1 MLKEYLESIKD
12 LTPESNELTH
22 RTFLQI
28 LLISLKDDFNTEFK
42 IEHEPKK
49 DKQGGQPDFRVSY
62 QGLNIGYI
70 ENKRV
75 GTDLIQ
81 LLKSDQILKYL
92 ELNPNLMLTDYL
104 NFVWVGKDEN
114 NAPLIK
120 KEISVSSLD
129 ELSKPLKPNPQ
140 TECDLVELFKSFFN
154 YEAAPITNAK
164 DFATHLSAPT
174 KYLKDAL
181 IQYQEKAQVSSIF
194 NNFKEYLYEELSFE
208 DFSDALAQTL
218 TYSLFLAKLNHPF
231 EKINLDN
238 VRSSIPENFAVIR
251 EMADFLKKL
260 DAIKEIQWLL
270 DEILS
275 LINHVNM
282 DSIIKDLNDDKD
294 PYLHFY
300 ETFLSAY
307 DPKLREKKGVYYTP
321 DSVVKFIINALDSLL
336 KTHFKDA
343 PLGLKSALDNE
354 NIKLLDFAT
363 GTGTFLL
370 EAFRKALETRKTSD
384 GGTSTKEDKYQNLL
398 KQFYGFEYLIAPY
411 AIAHLNLSQA
421 FKEEFKK
428 PLKENDALQ
437 IILTNTLIQPS
448 EIAADR
454 GLQPIFEKELKSAQE
469 IKKDEKILIITGN
482 PPYSGASSNEGLF
495 EWEVRATYGIEPE
508 FQTIEIERNVKLT
521 DKIKKL
527 LKNIQT
533 QNEGDKS
540 VKNTNKDALK
550 NLKKL
555 HSKYKLQKEKNPKWL
570 LDDYVKFMRFA
581 QNKIESLGHGLFGF
595 ISNNAFL
602 DNPTFR
608 GLRRSLLECYDELYI
623 LNLHGNA
630 RKKEE
635 TPQGA
640 KDENVF
646 NIMQGVSINLFV
658 KKAQATKQKILQKI
672 YYYDVYGERAEKYDF
687 LAQNDLNSIEWLE
700 LAPREPFYL
709 LIPQKTSLLDEYE
722 QGFSVQDM
730 FQVGSTGI
738 CSQRDHVVFHKD
750 KESLLKLLKD
760 FSTLEPSELRR
771 IYNIKKDGRDWRL
784 EYAIKDVK
792 ANANNLEE
800 YIVSCQYRPF
810 DFYYTYYT
818 GKSKSFIAYPRG
830 EVFKHMLPPP
840 TNPKT
845 PNQTCKN
852 VALNIARQSK
862 MHGEWRYVM
871 AHKEL
876 VDINLIASA
885 GSMGV
890 GYNYPICQFN
900 NPNYTE
906 NFTPEFRSFIDKHY
920 NHSFEPLEV
929 LGYIYALLYSPN
941 YRKRYEEFLK
951 ADYPKILFTNNKDL
965 FRVLSLLGIE
975 LIGLHV
981 LNQESLNHSF
991 EKLKDATIGGSYY
1004 KEAHERNP
1012 IIKKPS
1018 YNEPEQRLYI
1028 NHSAYFRGVSEEI
1041 YNYMIGGY
1049 GVLDKYLKSHKNE
1062 SCNFDHVSNIIKVIA
1077 RTIEI
1082 QKTLGFLTSDLPHLK
1097 GNDSQALM
1105 QEILQN
1111 PPPPPHLIPIS
1122 PLSYRA
1128 KPKPSEILTLMP
1140 HSSAKKQAITISIA
1154 EAEVQPSLYSVLP
1167 NLALICDRGSKVSPI
1182 SNVFVTN
1189 MLCDLHV
1196 NGSGSYAFLL
1206 YRLE

>member
-12 LTPESNELTH
+12 LTTENNELTH
-22 RTFLQI
+22 RSSLEN
-28 LLISLKDDFNTEFK
+28 LLNRLKDNFNKEFK

-49 DKQGGQPDFRVSY
+49 DQGSQPDFRVSF

-75 GTDLIQ
+75 GVNLRQ
-81 LLKSDQILKYL
+81 YLKNDQKNGQIRKYL

-104 NFVWVGKDEN
+104 NFMWVGKDEN
-114 NAPLIK
+114 NTPLIK
-120 KEISVSSLD
+120 KEISIASLD
-129 ELSKPLKPNPQ
+129 ELSKPLKPKPQ
-140 TECDLVELFKSFFN
+140 TECDLIELFKSFFN
-154 YEAAPITNAK
+154 HEAAPIANAK
-164 DFATHLSAPT
+164 DFATHLSPRT
-174 KYLKDAL
+174 RYLKDAL
-181 IQYQEKAQVSSIF
+181 IKYQEKTQVSSIF

-231 EKINLDN
+231 EKIDLDN
-238 VRSSIPENFAVIR
+238 VRSSIPKNFAVIR

-260 DAIKEIQWLL
+260 DEIKEIQWLL
-270 DEILS
+270 NEILNS
-275 LINHVNM
+275 INHVDM
-282 DSIIKDLNDDKD
+282 VSILKDLNDDKD

-307 DPKLREKKGVYYTP
+307 DPKLRESKGVYYTP
-321 DSVVKFIINALDSLL
+321 DSVVEFIINALDSLL
-336 KTHFKDA
+336 KTRFKDA

-448 EIAADR
+448 EIVAYR

-469 IKKDEKILIITGN
+469 IKKNENILIITGN

-495 EWEVRATYGIEPE
+495 EWEVKATYGIEPE

-521 DKIKKL
+521 DKIKKFL
-527 LKNIQT
+527 NNIQK
-533 QNEGDKS
+533 QKESGS
-540 VKNTNKDALK
+540 KNALK
-550 NLKKL
+550 ELKKL
-555 HSKYKLQKEKNPKWL
+555 YSKYKLQNEKNPKWL

-623 LNLHGNA
+623 LNLHGGV
-630 RKKEE
+630 RKKEK

-658 KKAQATKQKILQKI
+658 KNPQITKQKIH
-672 YYYDVYGERAEKYDF
+672 YYDVYGEKAEKYAF
-687 LAQNDLNSIEWLE
+687 LAQHDLNSIEWLE
-700 LAPREPFYL
+700 IAPREPFYL
-709 LIPQKTSLLDEYE
+709 LIPQETSLLDEYE

-771 IYNIKKDGRDWRL
+771 KYNIKKDGRDWRL

-840 TNPKT
+840 P
-845 PNQTCKN
+845 PN
-852 VALNIARQSK
+852 
-862 MHGEWRYVM
+862 
-871 AHKEL
+871 
-876 VDINLIASA
+876 
-885 GSMGV
+885 
-890 GYNYPICQFN
+890 
-900 NPNYTE
+900 
-906 NFTPEFRSFIDKHY
+906 
-920 NHSFEPLEV
+920 
-929 LGYIYALLYSPN
+929 
-941 YRKRYEEFLK
+941 
-951 ADYPKILFTNNKDL
+951 
-965 FRVLSLLGIE
+965 
-975 LIGLHV
+975 
-981 LNQESLNHSF
+981 
-991 EKLKDATIGGSYY
+991 
-1004 KEAHERNP
+1004 
-1012 IIKKPS
+1012 KP
-1018 YNEPEQRLYI
+1018 
-1028 NHSAYFRGVSEEI
+1028 
-1041 YNYMIGGY
+1041 
-1049 GVLDKYLKSHKNE
+1049 
-1062 SCNFDHVSNIIKVIA
+1062 
-1077 RTIEI
+1077 
-1082 QKTLGFLTSDLPHLK
+1082 
-1097 GNDSQALM
+1097 
-1105 QEILQN
+1105 
-1111 PPPPPHLIPIS
+1111 
-1122 PLSYRA
+1122 
-1128 KPKPSEILTLMP
+1128 
-1140 HSSAKKQAITISIA
+1140 
-1154 EAEVQPSLYSVLP
+1154 
-1167 NLALICDRGSKVSPI
+1167 
-1182 SNVFVTN
+1182 
-1189 MLCDLHV
+1189 
-1196 NGSGSYAFLL
+1196 
-1206 YRLE
+1206 

>member
-12 LTPESNELTH
+12 LTPEKNELTH
-22 RTFLQI
+22 RPSLYN
-28 LLISLKDDFNTEFK
+28 LLNRLKDHFNKEFK

-49 DKQGGQPDFRVSY
+49 EQGSQPDFRVSF

-75 GTDLIQ
+75 GENLSQ
-81 LLKSDQILKYL
+81 LLKKDQIRKYL
-92 ELNPNLMLTDYL
+92 ELNPNLMLTNYL
-104 NFVWVGKDEN
+104 NFMWVGKDEN
-114 NAPLIK
+114 NAPLVK

-129 ELSKPLKPNPQ
+129 ELSKPLKPKPQ
-140 TECDLVELFKSFFN
+140 TERDLIELFKSFFN
-154 YEAAPITNAK
+154 HEAAPITNAK
-164 DFATHLSAPT
+164 DFATHLSLHT
-174 KYLKDAL
+174 RYLKDAL
-181 IQYQEKAQVSSIF
+181 IKYQEKTQVSSIF

-238 VRSSIPENFAVIR
+238 VRSSIPKNFAVIR

-260 DAIKEIQWLL
+260 DEIKEIQWLL
-270 DEILS
+270 NEILS
-275 LINHVNM
+275 SINHVDM

-307 DPKLREKKGVYYTP
+307 DPKLRESKGVYYTP

-370 EAFRKALETRKTSD
+370 EVFRKALEMKKTSD
-384 GGTSTKEDKYQNLL
+384 GGISTKEDKYQNLL

-428 PLKENDALQ
+428 PLKENDALK

-448 EIAADR
+448 EITAYR
-454 GLQPIFEKELKSAQE
+454 GLNPIFETELINAQE
-469 IKKDEKILIITGN
+469 IKKDENILIITGN

-495 EWEVRATYGIEPE
+495 EWEVKATYGIEPK
-508 FQTIEIERNVKLT
+508 FQTIEIEKKVKLA
-521 DKIKKL
+521 DKIKTL

-533 QNEGDKS
+533 QKQSGS
-540 VKNTNKDALK
+540 KNALK
-550 NLKKL
+550 ELKNL
-555 HSKYKLQKEKNPKWL
+555 HSKYKLQNEKNPKWI

-608 GLRRSLLECYDELYI
+608 GLRHSLLECYDELYI

-630 RKKEE
+630 RKKEK

-640 KDENVF
+640 DDENVF
-646 NIMQGVSINLFV
+646 NIKQGVSINLFV
-658 KKAQATKQKILQKI
+658 KKAQTTKQKIH
-672 YYYDVYGERAEKYDF
+672 YYDVYGERAEKYAF

-700 LAPREPFYL
+700 LTPREPFYL
-709 LIPQKTSLLDEYE
+709 LLPLKTRLLDEYE
-722 QGFSVQDM
+722 QGFSVQKM
-730 FQVGSTGI
+730 FQISSVGIVTG
-738 CSQRDHVVFHKD
+738 RDRIFIANNT
-750 KESLLKLLKD
+750 ESLKEQVLKYCNE
-760 FSTLEPSELRR
+760 F
-771 IYNIKKDGRDWRL
+771 NGQC
-784 EYAIKDVK
+784 IKD
-792 ANANNLEE
+792 
-800 YIVSCQYRPF
+800 IHYRPF
-810 DFYYTYYT
+810 DIRKVYYDTKKLERARENT
-818 GKSKSFIAYPRG
+818 
-830 EVFKHMLPPP
+830 FKHMLPPPPP

-845 PNQTCKN
+845 PNQTRKN
-852 VALNIARQSK
+852 VALITSRRFCQSQK
-862 MHGEWRYVM
+862 
-871 AHKEL
+871 
-876 VDINLIASA
+876 S
-885 GSMGV
+885 GV
-890 GYNYPICQFN
+890 GFVSNKISDLRTWTCPGMEGGDYVNPLYH

-920 NHSFEPLEV
+920 NHSFEPLEI
-929 LGYIYALLYSPN
+929 LGYVYALLYSPN
-941 YRKRYEEFLK
+941 YRKRYEDFLK
-951 ADYPKILFTNNKDL
+951 ADYPKILFTKNKDL
-965 FRVLSLLGIE
+965 FRALSLLGIE

-981 LNQESLNHSF
+981 LNQESLNYSF
-991 EKLKDATIGGSYY
+991 EKLKDATIGESCYI
-1004 KEAHERNP
+1004 EAHERNP

-1018 YNEPEQRLYI
+1018 HNEPEQRLYI
-1028 NHSAYFRGVSEEI
+1028 NHSAYFRGVSQEI
-1041 YNYMIGGY
+1041 YDYRIGGY
-1049 GVLDKYLKSHKNE
+1049 CVLDKYLKSHKNE
-1062 SCNFDHVSNIIKVIA
+1062 PCDFDHVTHIIKVIA

-1097 GNDSQALM
+1097 GNDSKALM

-1111 PPPPPHLIPIS
+1111 PPPPHLIPIS

-1128 KPKPSEILTLMP
+1128 KPKPSETLTLMP
-1140 HSSAKKQAITISIA
+1140 HSSAKKQAISTSLT
-1154 EAEVQPSLYSVLP
+1154 EVGEQLSLYSVSP

-1182 SNVFVTN
+1182 SNLFVTN

-1206 YRLE
+1206 YRLGSK

>member
-1 MLKEYLESIKD
+1 MLKEYLEGIKNI
-12 LTPESNELTH
+12 TPESNELTH
-22 RTFLQI
+22 RAFLQN
-28 LLISLKDDFNTEFK
+28 LLKGLKDNFNKEFK

-49 DKQGGQPDFRVSY
+49 DKQWGQPDFRISY

-75 GTDLIQ
+75 GTNLNQ
-81 LLKSDQILKYL
+81 LLKSEQILKYL

-114 NAPLIK
+114 NEPSIK
-120 KEISVSSLD
+120 REISIASLD

-140 TECDLVELFKSFFN
+140 TERDLIGFFKGFFN

-164 DFATHLSAPT
+164 DFAMHLSVPT

-181 IQYQEKAQVSSIF
+181 ITYQKDTQVSSIF

-208 DFSDALAQTL
+208 DFSDAFAQTL

-231 EKINLDN
+231 EKIDLNN
-238 VRSSIPENFAVIR
+238 VRSSIPKNFAVIR
-251 EMADFLKKL
+251 EMADFLKRL

-270 DEILS
+270 NEILS
-275 LINHVNM
+275 LINHVDV
-282 DSIIKDLNDDKD
+282 DSILKDLNDDKD

-321 DSVVKFIINALDSLL
+321 DSVVEFIINALDSLL

-384 GGTSTKEDKYQNLL
+384 GGASTKEDKYQNLL

-428 PLKENDALQ
+428 PLKDNDALK

-448 EIAADR
+448 EIIAYR
-454 GLQPIFEKELKSAQE
+454 GLNPIFEKELSNAQK
-469 IKKDEKILIITGN
+469 IKKNENILIITGN

-495 EWEVRATYGIEPE
+495 EWEVKATYGIEPE
-508 FQTIEIERNVKLT
+508 FQTIETKKNVKLADEIQT
-521 DKIKKL
+521 L
-527 LKNIQT
+527 LNNIQK
-533 QNEGDKS
+533 QKESGS
-540 VKNTNKDALK
+540 KDALK
-550 NLKKL
+550 ELKSL

-658 KKAQATKQKILQKI
+658 KKVQATKQKIH
-672 YYYDVYGERAEKYDF
+672 YYDVYGERAEKYAF
-687 LAQNDLNSIEWLE
+687 LAQNDLDRIEWLE
-700 LAPREPFYL
+700 LTPREPFYL
-709 LIPQKTSLLDEYE
+709 LLPLKTPLLEEYE
-722 QGFSVQDM
+722 QGFSVQEM

-771 IYNIKKDGRDWRL
+771 KYNIKKDGRDWRL

-840 TNPKT
+840 P
-845 PNQTCKN
+845 PN
-852 VALNIARQSK
+852 
-862 MHGEWRYVM
+862 
-871 AHKEL
+871 
-876 VDINLIASA
+876 
-885 GSMGV
+885 
-890 GYNYPICQFN
+890 
-900 NPNYTE
+900 
-906 NFTPEFRSFIDKHY
+906 
-920 NHSFEPLEV
+920 
-929 LGYIYALLYSPN
+929 
-941 YRKRYEEFLK
+941 
-951 ADYPKILFTNNKDL
+951 
-965 FRVLSLLGIE
+965 
-975 LIGLHV
+975 
-981 LNQESLNHSF
+981 
-991 EKLKDATIGGSYY
+991 
-1004 KEAHERNP
+1004 
-1012 IIKKPS
+1012 KP
-1018 YNEPEQRLYI
+1018 
-1028 NHSAYFRGVSEEI
+1028 
-1041 YNYMIGGY
+1041 
-1049 GVLDKYLKSHKNE
+1049 
-1062 SCNFDHVSNIIKVIA
+1062 
-1077 RTIEI
+1077 
-1082 QKTLGFLTSDLPHLK
+1082 
-1097 GNDSQALM
+1097 
-1105 QEILQN
+1105 
-1111 PPPPPHLIPIS
+1111 
-1122 PLSYRA
+1122 
-1128 KPKPSEILTLMP
+1128 
-1140 HSSAKKQAITISIA
+1140 
-1154 EAEVQPSLYSVLP
+1154 
-1167 NLALICDRGSKVSPI
+1167 
-1182 SNVFVTN
+1182 
-1189 MLCDLHV
+1189 
-1196 NGSGSYAFLL
+1196 
-1206 YRLE
+1206 

>member
-12 LTPESNELTH
+12 LTTEKNELTH
-22 RTFLQI
+22 RPSLYN
-28 LLISLKDDFNTEFK
+28 LLNRLKDHFNKEFK

-49 DKQGGQPDFRVSY
+49 EQGSQPDFRVSF
-62 QGLNIGYI
+62 QGLSIGYI
-70 ENKRV
+70 ENKKA
-75 GTDLIQ
+75 GIDLNQ
-81 LLKSDQILKYL
+81 HLKEKQIRKYL

-104 NFVWVGKDEN
+104 NFMWVGKDEN

-120 KEISVSSLD
+120 KEISIASLD
-129 ELSKPLKPNPQ
+129 ELSKPLKPKPQ
-140 TECDLVELFKSFFN
+140 TERDLIELFKSFFN
-154 YEAAPITNAK
+154 HEATPITNAK
-164 DFATHLSAPT
+164 DFATHLSPRT
-174 KYLKDAL
+174 RYLKDAL
-181 IQYQEKAQVSSIF
+181 IKYQEKTQVSSIF

-238 VRSSIPENFAVIR
+238 VRSSIPKNFAVIR

-260 DAIKEIQWLL
+260 DEIKEIQWLL
-270 DEILS
+270 NEILS
-275 LINHVNM
+275 SINHVDM

-307 DPKLREKKGVYYTP
+307 DPKLRESKGVYYTP

-370 EAFRKALETRKTSD
+370 EAFRKALEMKKTSD
-384 GGTSTKEDKYQNLL
+384 GGISTKEDKYQNLL

-428 PLKENDALQ
+428 PLKENDALK

-448 EIAADR
+448 ETIAYR
-454 GLQPIFEKELKSAQE
+454 GLQPIFEKELLNAQE
-469 IKKDEKILIITGN
+469 IKKDENILIITGN

-495 EWEVRATYGIEPE
+495 EWEVKATCGIEPE
-508 FQTIEIERNVKLT
+508 FQTIEIEKKVKLT
-521 DKIKKL
+521 DKIKAL

-533 QNEGDKS
+533 QKQGGSK
-540 VKNTNKDALK
+540 KALK
-550 NLKKL
+550 ELKNL
-555 HSKYKLQKEKNPKWL
+555 HSKYKLQDEKNPKWL

-608 GLRRSLLECYDELYI
+608 GLRHSLLECYDELYI

-630 RKKEE
+630 RKKEK
-635 TPQGA
+635 TPQGTD
-640 KDENVF
+640 DENVF
-646 NIMQGVSINLFV
+646 NIKQGVSINLFV
-658 KKAQATKQKILQKI
+658 KKAQTTKQKIH
-672 YYYDVYGERAEKYDF
+672 YCDVYGERAEKYAF

-700 LAPREPFYL
+700 LTPRKPFYL
-709 LIPQKTSLLDEYE
+709 LLPLEIRLLDEYE
-722 QGFSVQDM
+722 QGFSVKDM
-730 FQVGSTGI
+730 FQVGGTGI
-738 CSQRDHVVFHKD
+738 CSKRDHVVFHKT
-750 KESLLKLLKD
+750 KESLLELLKD
-760 FSTLEPSELRR
+760 FSTLEPSELHRKYD
-771 IYNIKKDGRDWRL
+771 IGDDSRDWRL
-784 EYAIKDVK
+784 EYAIREVK
-792 ANANNLEE
+792 TNIKRLEE
-800 YIVSCQYRPF
+800 YIVLCQYRPF
-810 DFYYTYYT
+810 DYRWTYYT
-818 GKSKSFIAYPRG
+818 PNSRTFLAYPVYD
-830 EVFKHMLPPP
+830 VFKHMLPPQK
-840 TNPKT
+840 NPKT
-845 PNQTCKN
+845 PNQTRKN
-852 VALNIARQSK
+852 VALITSRRFCQSQK
-862 MHGEWRYVM
+862 
-871 AHKEL
+871 
-876 VDINLIASA
+876 S
-885 GSMGV
+885 GV
-890 GYNYPICQFN
+890 GFVSNKISDLRTSGMEGGDYVNPLYH

-906 NFTPEFRSFIDKHY
+906 NFTPKFRDFIDKHY
-920 NHSFEPLEV
+920 NHSFEPLEI

-941 YRKRYEEFLK
+941 YRKRYEGFLK
-951 ADYPKILFTNNKDL
+951 IDYPKILFTENKDL
-965 FRVLSLLGIE
+965 FRALSLLGIE

-981 LNQESLNHSF
+981 LNQESLNYSF
-991 EKLKDATIGGSYY
+991 EKLKDATIGESCYI
-1004 KEAHERNP
+1004 KAHERNP

-1018 YNEPEQRLYI
+1018 HNEPEQRLYI
-1028 NHSAYFRGVSEEI
+1028 NHSAYFRGVSQEI
-1041 YNYMIGGY
+1041 YDYRIGGY
-1049 GVLDKYLKSHKNE
+1049 CVLDKYLKSHKNE
-1062 SCNFDHVSNIIKVIA
+1062 PCDFDHVTRIIKVIA

-1097 GNDSQALM
+1097 GNDSEALM

-1111 PPPPPHLIPIS
+1111 PPPPHLMSIS

-1128 KPKPSEILTLMP
+1128 KSKPSETLTLMP
-1140 HSSAKKQAITISIA
+1140 HSSAKKQAISTFLP
-1154 EAEVQPSLYSVLP
+1154 EVEEQPSLYSALS
-1167 NLALICDRGSKVSPI
+1167 NLALICDRGSKVSPV
-1182 SNVFVTN
+1182 SNLFVTN

-1206 YRLE
+1206 YHLT

>member
-12 LTPESNELTH
+12 ITPESNELTH
-22 RTFLQI
+22 RASLEN
-28 LLISLKDDFNTEFK
+28 LLKGLKDNLNKEFK
-42 IEHEPKK
+42 IEHEPNR

-75 GTDLIQ
+75 GTDLNR
-81 LLKSDQILKYL
+81 LLTSDQILKYL

-104 NFVWVGKDEN
+104 KFVWVGKDEN
-114 NAPLIK
+114 NKPSIK
-120 KEISVSSLD
+120 RGISIASLE
-129 ELSKPLKPNPQ
+129 ELPKLKPKPQ
-140 TECDLVELFKSFFN
+140 TERDLIELFRGFFN
-154 YEAAPITNAK
+154 HEAAPITNAK

-181 IQYQEKAQVSSIF
+181 IAYQKDDQVSSIF
-194 NNFKEYLYEELSFE
+194 KNFKEYLYEELSFE
-208 DFSDALAQTL
+208 DFSDAFAQTL
-218 TYSLFLAKLNHPF
+218 TYSLFIAKLNHPF
-231 EKINLDN
+231 EKIDLNN
-238 VRSSIPENFAVIR
+238 VRSSIPKNFAVIR

-270 DEILS
+270 NEILS
-275 LINHVNM
+275 LINHVDM
-282 DSIIKDLNDDKD
+282 DSILKDLNDDKD

-321 DSVVKFIINALDSLL
+321 DSVVKFIINALDNLL

-370 EAFRKALETRKTSD
+370 EAFRKALEVRKTSD

-428 PLKENDALQ
+428 PLKENDALK

-448 EIAADR
+448 EIIAYR
-454 GLQPIFEKELKSAQE
+454 GLSPIFEKELSNAQE
-469 IKKDEKILIITGN
+469 IKKNENILIITGN

-495 EWEVRATYGIEPE
+495 EWEVKATYGIEPE
-508 FQTIEIERNVKLT
+508 FQTIEIEKNVKLT
-521 DKIKKL
+521 DKIQTL
-527 LKNIQT
+527 LKNVQT
-533 QNEGDKS
+533 QKEGS
-540 VKNTNKDALK
+540 SKDALK
-550 NLKKL
+550 ALKSL

-581 QNKIESLGHGLFGF
+581 QNKIKSLGHGLFGF

-658 KKAQATKQKILQKI
+658 KKVQTTKQKIH
-672 YYYDVYGERAEKYDF
+672 YYDVYGQRAEKYAF

-700 LAPREPFYL
+700 LAPRAPFYL
-709 LIPQKTSLLDEYE
+709 LLPLKTPLLDEYE
-722 QGFSVQDM
+722 QGFSVQEM
-730 FQVGSTGI
+730 FQISSVGIVTG
-738 CSQRDHVVFHKD
+738 KD
-750 KESLLKLLKD
+750 RIFIANNTESLKEQVLRYCNEFNEQCVKD
-760 FSTLEPSELRR
+760 
-771 IYNIKKDGRDWRL
+771 IH
-784 EYAIKDVK
+784 
-792 ANANNLEE
+792 
-800 YIVSCQYRPF
+800 YRPF
-810 DFYYTYYT
+810 DIRKVYYDTKKLERARENT
-818 GKSKSFIAYPRG
+818 
-830 EVFKHMLPPP
+830 FKHMLPPP
-840 TNPKT
+840 TNLKT
-845 PNQTCKN
+845 SNQTRKN

-890 GYNYPICQFN
+890 GYNYPLYQFKH
-900 NPNYTE
+900 PNYTE

-920 NHSFEPLEV
+920 NHHFEPLEV

-941 YRKRYEEFLK
+941 YRKRYEDFLK
-951 ADYPKILFTNNKDL
+951 NDYPKILFTKNKDL

-981 LNQESLNHSF
+981 LNKESLNHSF
-991 EKLKDATIGGSYY
+991 EKLKDPNIGESGY
-1004 KEAHERNP
+1004 KEVHDP
-1012 IIKKPS
+1012 IISKKPS

-1028 NHSAYFRGVSEEI
+1028 NHSAYFRVSEEI
-1041 YNYMIGGY
+1041 YDYRIGGY
-1049 GVLDKYLKSHKNE
+1049 GVLDKYLKSHKDE
-1062 SCNFDHVSNIIKVIA
+1062 PCDFDHVSNIIKVIA

-1097 GNDSQALM
+1097 GNDSEALM

-1111 PPPPPHLIPIS
+1111 PPPPPPI
-1122 PLSYRA
+1122 
-1128 KPKPSEILTLMP
+1128 
-1140 HSSAKKQAITISIA
+1140 
-1154 EAEVQPSLYSVLP
+1154 
-1167 NLALICDRGSKVSPI
+1167 
-1182 SNVFVTN
+1182 
-1189 MLCDLHV
+1189 
-1196 NGSGSYAFLL
+1196 
-1206 YRLE
+1206 

>member
-1 MLKEYLESIKD
+1 MLKEYLEGIKD
-12 LTPESNELTH
+12 LTLESNELTH
-22 RTFLQI
+22 RPSLYN
-28 LLISLKDDFNTEFK
+28 LLDGLKKNFNKEFK
-42 IEHEPKK
+42 IEHEPNR

-75 GTDLIQ
+75 GTNLRQ
-81 LLKSDQILKYL
+81 LLKSDQVLKYL

-104 NFVWVGKDEN
+104 NFVWVGKDEEN
-114 NAPLIK
+114 KPLIK
-120 KEISVSSLD
+120 REISIASLD

-140 TECDLVELFKSFFN
+140 TERDLIELFKSFFN

-181 IQYQEKAQVSSIF
+181 IQYQKDEQVSSIF
-194 NNFKEYLYEELSFE
+194 KNFKEYLYEELNFE
-208 DFSDALAQTL
+208 DFSDAFAQTL
-218 TYSLFLAKLNHPF
+218 TYSLFIAKLNHPF

-238 VRSSIPENFAVIR
+238 VRSSIPKNFAVIR

-270 DEILS
+270 NEILS
-275 LINHVNM
+275 LINHVDM

-336 KTHFKDA
+336 KAHFKDA

-370 EAFRKALETRKTSD
+370 EAFRKALEMRKTSD
-384 GGTSTKEDKYQNLL
+384 GGISTKEDKYQNLL

-421 FKEEFKK
+421 FKQEFKK

-448 EIAADR
+448 EIIAYR
-454 GLQPIFEKELKSAQE
+454 GLNPIFEKELESAQE

-495 EWEVRATYGIEPE
+495 EWEVKATYGIEPE
-508 FQTIEIERNVKLT
+508 FQTIEIEKNVKLT

-533 QNEGDKS
+533 QKESNSK
-540 VKNTNKDALK
+540 KDLKALK
-550 NLKKL
+550 SL

-658 KKAQATKQKILQKI
+658 KKAQTTKQKIH
-672 YYYDVYGERAEKYDF
+672 YYDVYGQRAEKYAF

-700 LAPREPFYL
+700 IAPRAPFYL
-709 LIPQKTSLLDEYE
+709 LIPQETLLLDEYE

-730 FQVGSTGI
+730 FQVGGTGI
-738 CSQRDHVVFHKD
+738 CSKRDHVVFHKD

-771 IYNIKKDGRDWRL
+771 KYDIGDDSRDWRL
-784 EYAIKDVK
+784 NNAIKEVK
-792 ANANNLEE
+792 TNIKRLEE

-810 DFYYTYYT
+810 DYRWTYYT
-818 GKSKSFIAYPRG
+818 PNSRTFLAYPVYD
-830 EVFKHMLPPP
+830 VFKHMLPPPPPP

-845 PNQTCKN
+845 PNQTRKN
-852 VALNIARQSK
+852 VALITSRRFCQSQK
-862 MHGEWRYVM
+862 
-871 AHKEL
+871 
-876 VDINLIASA
+876 S
-885 GSMGV
+885 GV
-890 GYNYPICQFN
+890 GFVSNKISDLRTWTCPGMEGGDYVNPLYH

-920 NHSFEPLEV
+920 NHHFEPLEV

-951 ADYPKILFTNNKDL
+951 ADYPKILFTKNKDL
-965 FRVLSLLGIE
+965 FRALSLLGIE

-981 LNQESLNHSF
+981 LNKESLNYSF
-991 EKLKDATIGGSYY
+991 EKLKDATIGESCY
-1004 KEAHERNP
+1004 KEAHDR

-1028 NHSAYFRGVSEEI
+1028 NHSAYFRGVSQEI
-1041 YNYMIGGY
+1041 HDYRIGGY

-1062 SCNFDHVSNIIKVIA
+1062 PCDFDHVSNIIKVIA

-1105 QEILQN
+1105 QGNDSKALIQEILQN
-1111 PPPPPHLIPIS
+1111 PPPPPPHLIPIS

-1140 HSSAKKQAITISIA
+1140 HSSAKKQATTISTA
-1154 EAEVQPSLYSVLP
+1154 EAEVQPSLYSALF

-1206 YRLE
+1206 YCLK

>member
-12 LTPESNELTH
+12 LTPESNEHTH
-22 RTFLQI
+22 RPSLYN
-28 LLISLKDDFNTEFK
+28 LLDGLKKNFNKEFK

-75 GTDLIQ
+75 GTNLSQ
-81 LLKSDQILKYL
+81 LLKSKQILKYL

-104 NFVWVGKDEN
+104 NFVWVGKDEEN
-114 NAPLIK
+114 KPFIK
-120 KEISVSSLD
+120 REISVASLD
-129 ELSKPLKPNPQ
+129 ELSKSLKPNPQ
-140 TECDLVELFKSFFN
+140 TECNLIELFKSFFN
-154 YEAAPITNAK
+154 HEAVPITNAK

-181 IQYQEKAQVSSIF
+181 ITYQKDTQVSSIF
-194 NNFKEYLYEELSFE
+194 KNFKEYLYEELSFE
-208 DFSDALAQTL
+208 DFSDAFAQTL

-238 VRSSIPENFAVIR
+238 VRSSIPKNFAVIR

-270 DEILS
+270 NEILS
-275 LINHVNM
+275 LINHVDM

-307 DPKLREKKGVYYTP
+307 DPKLRESKGVYYTP

-384 GGTSTKEDKYQNLL
+384 GGISTKEDKYQNLL

-448 EIAADR
+448 EIVAYR
-454 GLQPIFEKELKSAQE
+454 GLSPIFEKELESAQK
-469 IKKDEKILIITGN
+469 IKKNENILIITGN
-482 PPYSGASSNEGLF
+482 PPYSGASGNEGLF
-495 EWEVRATYGIEPE
+495 EWEVKATYGIEPE
-508 FQTIEIERNVKLT
+508 FQTIEIEKKVKLT
-521 DKIKKL
+521 AKIQTL

-533 QNEGDKS
+533 QKESGS
-540 VKNTNKDALK
+540 KNALK
-550 NLKKL
+550 ELKSL

-646 NIMQGVSINLFV
+646 NIKQGVSINLFV
-658 KKAQATKQKILQKI
+658 KKAQATKQKIH
-672 YYYDVYGERAEKYDF
+672 YYDVYGQRAEKYAF

-700 LAPREPFYL
+700 IAPRAPFY
-709 LIPQKTSLLDEYE
+709 SLLPLKTPLLEEYE
-722 QGFSVQDM
+722 QGFSVKDM

-771 IYNIKKDGRDWRL
+771 KYNIKKDGRDWRL

-840 TNPKT
+840 P
-845 PNQTCKN
+845 PN
-852 VALNIARQSK
+852 
-862 MHGEWRYVM
+862 
-871 AHKEL
+871 
-876 VDINLIASA
+876 
-885 GSMGV
+885 
-890 GYNYPICQFN
+890 
-900 NPNYTE
+900 
-906 NFTPEFRSFIDKHY
+906 
-920 NHSFEPLEV
+920 
-929 LGYIYALLYSPN
+929 
-941 YRKRYEEFLK
+941 
-951 ADYPKILFTNNKDL
+951 
-965 FRVLSLLGIE
+965 
-975 LIGLHV
+975 
-981 LNQESLNHSF
+981 
-991 EKLKDATIGGSYY
+991 
-1004 KEAHERNP
+1004 
-1012 IIKKPS
+1012 KP
-1018 YNEPEQRLYI
+1018 
-1028 NHSAYFRGVSEEI
+1028 
-1041 YNYMIGGY
+1041 
-1049 GVLDKYLKSHKNE
+1049 
-1062 SCNFDHVSNIIKVIA
+1062 
-1077 RTIEI
+1077 
-1082 QKTLGFLTSDLPHLK
+1082 
-1097 GNDSQALM
+1097 
-1105 QEILQN
+1105 
-1111 PPPPPHLIPIS
+1111 
-1122 PLSYRA
+1122 
-1128 KPKPSEILTLMP
+1128 
-1140 HSSAKKQAITISIA
+1140 
-1154 EAEVQPSLYSVLP
+1154 
-1167 NLALICDRGSKVSPI
+1167 
-1182 SNVFVTN
+1182 
-1189 MLCDLHV
+1189 
-1196 NGSGSYAFLL
+1196 
-1206 YRLE
+1206 

>member
-1 MLKEYLESIKD
+1 MLKEYLEGIKD
-12 LTPESNELTH
+12 ITPESNELTH
-22 RTFLQI
+22 RAFLQI
-28 LLISLKDDFNTEFK
+28 LLKGLKDHFNKEFK
-42 IEHEPKK
+42 IEHEPKRERES
-49 DKQGGQPDFRVSY
+49 QPDFRISY

-75 GTDLIQ
+75 GTDLNQ
-81 LLKSDQILKYL
+81 LLKNDQILKYL

-104 NFVWVGKDEN
+104 NFVWVGKDEEN
-114 NAPLIK
+114 KPSIK
-120 KEISVSSLD
+120 REISIASLD

-140 TECDLVELFKSFFN
+140 TTERDLIDFFRGFFN
-154 YEAAPITNAK
+154 HEAAPITNAK
-164 DFATHLSAPT
+164 DFANALSAPT

-181 IQYQEKAQVSSIF
+181 IAYQEDMQVSSIF

-208 DFSDALAQTL
+208 DFSDAFAQTL

-238 VRSSIPENFAVIR
+238 VRSSIPKNFAVIR
-251 EMADFLKKL
+251 EMADFLKRL
-260 DAIKEIQWLL
+260 DEIEEIQWLL
-270 DEILS
+270 NEILS
-275 LINHVNM
+275 SINHVDM
-282 DSIIKDLNDDKD
+282 DSILKDLNDDKD

-307 DPKLREKKGVYYTP
+307 DPKLRESKGVYYTP

-428 PLKENDALQ
+428 PLKENDALK

-448 EIAADR
+448 EIVAHR
-454 GLQPIFEKELKSAQE
+454 GLNPIFEKELKSAQE

-482 PPYSGASSNEGLF
+482 PPYSGASSNKGLF

-508 FQTIEIERNVKLT
+508 FQTIEIEKNVKLT
-521 DKIKKL
+521 DKIQTL
-527 LKNIQT
+527 LKNVQT
-533 QNEGDKS
+533 QKES
-540 VKNTNKDALK
+540 SSKDALK
-550 NLKKL
+550 ALKSL

-658 KKAQATKQKILQKI
+658 KKVQTTKKKIF
-672 YYYDVYGERAEKYDF
+672 YYDVYGQRAEKYAF
-687 LAQNDLNSIEWLE
+687 LAQNDLNSINWLE

-709 LIPQKTSLLDEYE
+709 LIPQKTPLLEEYE

-730 FQVGSTGI
+730 FQVGGTGI
-738 CSQRDHVVFHKD
+738 CSKRDHVVFHKD

-771 IYNIKKDGRDWRL
+771 KYDIGDDSRDWRL
-784 EYAIKDVK
+784 NNAIKEVK
-792 ANANNLEE
+792 TNIKRLEE

-810 DFYYTYYT
+810 DYRWTYYT
-818 GKSKSFIAYPRG
+818 PNSRTFLAYPVYD
-830 EVFKHMLPPP
+830 VFKHMLPPP
-840 TNPKT
+840 PPTNSKT
-845 PNQTCKN
+845 PNQTRKN
-852 VALNIARQSK
+852 VALITSRRFCQSQK
-862 MHGEWRYVM
+862 
-871 AHKEL
+871 
-876 VDINLIASA
+876 S
-885 GSMGV
+885 GV
-890 GYNYPICQFN
+890 GFVSNKISDLRTWTCPGMEGGDYVNPLYHS
-900 NPNYTE
+900 PNYTE

-920 NHSFEPLEV
+920 SHHFEPLEV

-941 YRKRYEEFLK
+941 YRKRYEDFLK
-951 ADYPKILFTNNKDL
+951 NDYPKILFTNNKDL

-981 LNQESLNHSF
+981 LNKESLNHSF
-991 EKLKDATIGGSYY
+991 EKLKDATIGESYY
-1004 KEAHERNP
+1004 KEAHDR
-1012 IIKKPS
+1012 IIKKPA

-1028 NHSAYFRGVSEEI
+1028 NHSTYFRGVSEEI

-1062 SCNFDHVSNIIKVIA
+1062 PCNFDHVSNIIKVIA

-1097 GNDSQALM
+1097 GNDSKALM

-1111 PPPPPHLIPIS
+1111 PPPPPFNTNI
-1122 PLSYRA
+1122 
-1128 KPKPSEILTLMP
+1128 
-1140 HSSAKKQAITISIA
+1140 
-1154 EAEVQPSLYSVLP
+1154 
-1167 NLALICDRGSKVSPI
+1167 ALILSRQAKAIGDFDFDAAFISKEASDNNIYRRGG
-1182 SNVFVTN
+1182 
-1189 MLCDLHV
+1189 
-1196 NGSGSYAFLL
+1196 GSAFPLFCIA
-1206 YRLE
+1206 

>member
-12 LTPESNELTH
+12 LTTEKNELTH
-22 RTFLQI
+22 RPSLHN
-28 LLISLKDDFNTEFK
+28 LLNRLKDHFNKEFK
-42 IEHEPKK
+42 VEHEPKRE
-49 DKQGGQPDFRVSY
+49 QGSQPDFRVSF

-70 ENKRV
+70 ENKKAGV
-75 GTDLIQ
+75 NLSQ
-81 LLKSDQILKYL
+81 LLKSDQIRKYL

-104 NFVWVGKDEN
+104 NFMWVGKDEN

-120 KEISVSSLD
+120 KEISVASLD

-140 TECDLVELFKSFFN
+140 TERDLIELFKSFFN
-154 YEAAPITNAK
+154 HEAALITNAK
-164 DFATHLSAPT
+164 DFATHLSPRT
-174 KYLKDAL
+174 RYLKDAL
-181 IQYQEKAQVSSIF
+181 IKYQEKTQVSSIF

-238 VRSSIPENFAVIR
+238 VRSSIPKNFAVIR

-260 DAIKEIQWLL
+260 DGIKEIQWLL
-270 DEILS
+270 NEILS
-275 LINHVNM
+275 SINHVDM

-307 DPKLREKKGVYYTP
+307 DPKLRESKGVYYTP

-370 EAFRKALETRKTSD
+370 EAFRKALEMRKTSD
-384 GGTSTKEDKYQNLL
+384 GGISTKEDKYQNLL

-428 PLKENDALQ
+428 PLKENDALK

-448 EIAADR
+448 EIAAYR
-454 GLQPIFEKELKSAQE
+454 GLNPIFETELLNAQE
-469 IKKDEKILIITGN
+469 IKKDENILIITGN

-495 EWEVRATYGIEPE
+495 EWEVKATYGIEPK
-508 FQTIEIERNVKLT
+508 FQTIETKKNVKLT
-521 DKIKKL
+521 DEIKTL
-527 LKNIQT
+527 LSSIQI
-533 QNEGDKS
+533 QKQGDKS

-550 NLKKL
+550 KLKQIY
-555 HSKYKLQKEKNPKWL
+555 SKYKLQDERNPKWL

-608 GLRRSLLECYDELYI
+608 GLRCSLLKCYDELYI

-630 RKKEE
+630 RKKEK

-640 KDENVF
+640 DDENVF
-646 NIMQGVSINLFV
+646 NIKQGVSINLFV
-658 KKAQATKQKILQKI
+658 KNPQITKQKIH
-672 YYYDVYGERAEKYDF
+672 YYDVYGERAEKYAF

-700 LAPREPFYL
+700 LTPREPFYL
-709 LIPQKTSLLDEYE
+709 LLPLETRLLDEYE
-722 QGFSVQDM
+722 QGFSVQNM
-730 FQVGSTGI
+730 FQISSVGIVTG
-738 CSQRDHVVFHKD
+738 RDHVVFHKK
-750 KESLLKLLKD
+750 KESLLELLKN
-760 FSTLEPSELRR
+760 FSTLEPNELHRKYD
-771 IYNIKKDGRDWRL
+771 IGNDSRDWRL
-784 EYAIKDVK
+784 EYAIRDVR
-792 ANANNLEE
+792 ANADNLEK
-800 YIVSCQYRPF
+800 YIVLCQYRPF
-810 DFYYTYYT
+810 DYRWTYCT
-818 GKSKSFIAYPRG
+818 GKSKSFIAYPRS
-830 EVFKHMLPPP
+830 EVFKHMLPPPP

-845 PNQTCKN
+845 PNQTRKN
-852 VALNIARQSK
+852 IALNTPRQLKNNDKSWTQCFISS
-862 MHGEWRYVM
+862 H
-871 AHKEL
+871 
-876 VDINLIASA
+876 INDQGLSSGGNGA
-885 GSMGV
+885 GV
-890 GYNYPICQFN
+890 NYPLYQFRD
-900 NPNYTE
+900 PNYTE
-906 NFTPEFRSFIDKHY
+906 NFTPKFRDFIDKHY
-920 NHSFEPLEV
+920 NHSFEPLEI

-941 YRKRYEEFLK
+941 YRKRYEDFLK
-951 ADYPKILFTNNKDL
+951 ADYPKILFTENKDL
-965 FRVLSLLGIE
+965 FRALSLLGIE

-981 LNQESLNHSF
+981 LNQESLNYSF
-991 EKLKDATIGGSYY
+991 EKLKDATIGESGYI
-1004 KEAHERNP
+1004 EAHERNP

-1018 YNEPEQRLYI
+1018 HNEQRLYI
-1028 NHSAYFRGVSEEI
+1028 NRSAYFSGVSQEI
-1041 YNYMIGGY
+1041 YDYRIGGY
-1049 GVLDKYLKSHKNE
+1049 CVLDKYLKSHKNE
-1062 SCNFDHVSNIIKVIA
+1062 SCDFDHVTRIIKVIA

-1097 GNDSQALM
+1097 GNDSEALM

-1111 PPPPPHLIPIS
+1111 PPPPI
-1122 PLSYRA
+1122 
-1128 KPKPSEILTLMP
+1128 
-1140 HSSAKKQAITISIA
+1140 
-1154 EAEVQPSLYSVLP
+1154 
-1167 NLALICDRGSKVSPI
+1167 
-1182 SNVFVTN
+1182 
-1189 MLCDLHV
+1189 
-1196 NGSGSYAFLL
+1196 
-1206 YRLE
+1206 

>member
-12 LTPESNELTH
+12 ITPESNELTH
-22 RTFLQI
+22 RAFLYNS
-28 LLISLKDDFNTEFK
+28 LKNLKDDFNKEFK

-49 DKQGGQPDFRVSY
+49 DKQGGQPDFRVSF

-75 GTDLIQ
+75 GTDLNQ
-81 LLKSDQILKYL
+81 LLKSKQILKYL
-92 ELNPNLMLTDYL
+92 ELNPNLMLTDYI
-104 NFVWVGKDEN
+104 NFMWVGKDEN

-120 KEISVSSLD
+120 KEISIASLD

-140 TECDLVELFKSFFN
+140 TERDLIGFFKGFFN

-181 IQYQEKAQVSSIF
+181 ITYQKDTQVSSIF
-194 NNFKEYLYEELSFE
+194 KNFKEYLYEELSFE
-208 DFSDALAQTL
+208 DFSDAFAQTL
-218 TYSLFLAKLNHPF
+218 TYSLFIAKLNHPF

-238 VRSSIPENFAVIR
+238 VRSSIPKNFAVIR

-260 DAIKEIQWLL
+260 DEIEEIQWLL
-270 DEILS
+270 NEILS
-275 LINHVNM
+275 LINHVDM
-282 DSIIKDLNDDKD
+282 GSIIKDLNDDKD

-307 DPKLREKKGVYYTP
+307 DPKLRESKGVYYTP

-428 PLKENDALQ
+428 PLKENDALK

-448 EIAADR
+448 EIVAYR
-454 GLQPIFEKELKSAQE
+454 GLSPIFEKELSNAQE

-495 EWEVRATYGIEPE
+495 EWEVKATYGIEPE
-508 FQTIEIERNVKLT
+508 FQTIEIEKNVKLT

-533 QNEGDKS
+533 QKEGDKS
-540 VKNTNKDALK
+540 VKNTNKNALK
-550 NLKKL
+550 NLKQL

-581 QNKIESLGHGLFGF
+581 QNKIKSLGHGLFGF

-658 KKAQATKQKILQKI
+658 KKAQTAKQKIH
-672 YYYDVYGERAEKYDF
+672 YYDVYGQRAEKYAF

-709 LIPQKTSLLDEYE
+709 LIPQKTPLLDEYE
-722 QGFSVQDM
+722 QGFSVKDM

-771 IYNIKKDGRDWRL
+771 KYNIKKDGRDWRL
-784 EYAIKDVK
+784 EYAIKDVR

-840 TNPKT
+840 PTNPKT
-845 PNQTCKN
+845 PNQTRKN
-852 VALNIARQSK
+852 VALNTPRQLKNSDK
-862 MHGEWRYVM
+862 SWTQCFISSS
-871 AHKEL
+871 
-876 VDINLIASA
+876 INDQGLSSGGNGA
-885 GSMGV
+885 GV
-890 GYNYPICQFN
+890 NYPIYQFN

-920 NHSFEPLEV
+920 SHSFEPLEV

-965 FRVLSLLGIE
+965 FRALSLLGIE

-981 LNQESLNHSF
+981 LNKESLNHSF
-991 EKLKDATIGGSYY
+991 EKLKDTTIGESYY
-1004 KEAHERNP
+1004 KEAHDR

-1018 YNEPEQRLYI
+1018 HNEPEQRLYI

-1041 YNYMIGGY
+1041 YHYMIGGY

-1062 SCNFDHVSNIIKVIA
+1062 PCNFDHVSNIIKVIA

-1097 GNDSQALM
+1097 GNDSKALM

-1111 PPPPPHLIPIS
+1111 PPPPI
-1122 PLSYRA
+1122 
-1128 KPKPSEILTLMP
+1128 
-1140 HSSAKKQAITISIA
+1140 
-1154 EAEVQPSLYSVLP
+1154 
-1167 NLALICDRGSKVSPI
+1167 
-1182 SNVFVTN
+1182 
-1189 MLCDLHV
+1189 
-1196 NGSGSYAFLL
+1196 
-1206 YRLE
+1206 

>member
-1 MLKEYLESIKD
+1 MLDK
-12 LTPESNELTH
+12 
-22 RTFLQI
+22 
-28 LLISLKDDFNTEFK
+28 LKNHFNKEFK
-42 IEHEPKK
+42 IEHEPER
-49 DKQGGQPDFRVSY
+49 KQGSQPDFRISY

-70 ENKRV
+70 ENKRA
-75 GTDLIQ
+75 GTNLSQ
-81 LLKSDQILKYL
+81 LLKSDQIRKYL

-104 NFVWVGKDEN
+104 NFMWVGKDEN

-120 KEISVSSLD
+120 KEISIASPD

-140 TECDLVELFKSFFN
+140 TERDLIELFKSFFN
-154 YEAAPITNAK
+154 YEAAPIANAK
-164 DFATHLSAPT
+164 DFATHLSPRT
-174 KYLKDAL
+174 RYLKDAL
-181 IQYQEKAQVSSIF
+181 IKHQEKTQVSSIF
-194 NNFKEYLYEELSFE
+194 KNFKEYLYEELSFE

-238 VRSSIPENFAVIR
+238 VRSSIPKNFAVIR

-260 DAIKEIQWLL
+260 DEIKEIQWLL
-270 DEILS
+270 NEILS
-275 LINHVNM
+275 SINHVDM
-282 DSIIKDLNDDKD
+282 DSILKDLNDDKD

-307 DPKLREKKGVYYTP
+307 DPKLRESKGVYYTP

-370 EAFRKALETRKTSD
+370 EAFRKALEVRKTSD
-384 GGTSTKEDKYQNLL
+384 GDTSTKEDKYQNLL

-448 EIAADR
+448 EIAAYR
-454 GLQPIFEKELKSAQE
+454 GLQPIFETELLNAQE
-469 IKKDEKILIITGN
+469 IKKDENILIITGN

-495 EWEVRATYGIEPE
+495 EWEVKATYGIEPE
-508 FQTIEIERNVKLT
+508 FQTIEIEKKVKLT
-521 DKIKKL
+521 DKIKTL

-533 QNEGDKS
+533 QKQGGSKE
-540 VKNTNKDALK
+540 ALK
-550 NLKKL
+550 ELKKL
-555 HSKYKLQKEKNPKWL
+555 HSKYKLQDEKNPKWL

-608 GLRRSLLECYDELYI
+608 GLRHSLLECYDELYI

-630 RKKEE
+630 RKKEK

-646 NIMQGVSINLFV
+646 NIKQGVSINLFV
-658 KKAQATKQKILQKI
+658 KKAQTTKQKIH
-672 YYYDVYGERAEKYDF
+672 YYDVYGERAEKYAF

-700 LAPREPFYL
+700 LNPREPFYL
-709 LIPQKTSLLDEYE
+709 LLPLKTRLLDEYE
-722 QGFSVQDM
+722 QGFSVQKM
-730 FQVGSTGI
+730 FQISSVGIVTG
-738 CSQRDHVVFHKD
+738 KD
-750 KESLLKLLKD
+750 RIFIANNTESLKEQVLKYCNE
-760 FSTLEPSELRR
+760 FNEQ
-771 IYNIKKDGRDWRL
+771 Y
-784 EYAIKDVK
+784 IKD
-792 ANANNLEE
+792 
-800 YIVSCQYRPF
+800 IHYRPF
-810 DFYYTYYT
+810 DIRKVYYDTKKLERARENT
-818 GKSKSFIAYPRG
+818 
-830 EVFKHMLPPP
+830 FKHMLPPPPP

-845 PNQTCKN
+845 PNQTRKN
-852 VALNIARQSK
+852 VALNTPRQLKNNDKS
-862 MHGEWRYVM
+862 WTQCFISSR
-871 AHKEL
+871 
-876 VDINLIASA
+876 INDQGLSSGGNGA
-885 GSMGV
+885 GV
-890 GYNYPICQFN
+890 NYPLYQFRD
-900 NPNYTE
+900 PNYTE
-906 NFTPEFRSFIDKHY
+906 NFTPKFRDFIDKHY
-920 NHSFEPLEV
+920 NHSFDPLEI

-941 YRKRYEEFLK
+941 YRKRYEGFLK
-951 ADYPKILFTNNKDL
+951 IDYPKILFTENKDL

-981 LNQESLNHSF
+981 LNQESLNYSF
-991 EKLKDATIGGSYY
+991 EKLKDATIGESGYI
-1004 KEAHERNP
+1004 EAHERNP
-1012 IIKKPS
+1012 IISQNPS
-1018 YNEPEQRLYI
+1018 HNEPEKRLYI
-1028 NHSAYFRGVSEEI
+1028 NHSAYFSGVSQEI
-1041 YNYMIGGY
+1041 YDYRIGGY
-1049 GVLDKYLKSHKNE
+1049 CVLDKYLKSHKNE
-1062 SCNFDHVSNIIKVIA
+1062 PCDFDHVTHIIKVIA

-1097 GNDSQALM
+1097 GNDSEALM
-1105 QEILQN
+1105 QEILHN
-1111 PPPPPHLIPIS
+1111 PPPPPHLTPIP
-1122 PLSYRA
+1122 PLSYRV
-1128 KPKPSEILTLMP
+1128 KPKPSENLTLMP
-1140 HSSAKKQAITISIA
+1140 HSSVKKRAITTSTA
-1154 EAEVQPSLYSVLP
+1154 EAGDWLSPYSVLP

-1182 SNVFVTN
+1182 SNVFVTS

-1206 YRLE
+1206 YRLGSK

>member
-1 MLKEYLESIKD
+1 MLKEYLEGIKD
-12 LTPESNELTH
+12 LTPEKNELTH
-22 RTFLQI
+22 RTFLEN
-28 LLISLKDDFNTEFK
+28 LLKNLKNDFNKEFK
-42 IEHEPKK
+42 IEHEPKR
-49 DKQGGQPDFRVSY
+49 DQGSQPDFRISF

-75 GTDLIQ
+75 GEDLTQ
-81 LLKSDQILKYL
+81 LSKSDQVRKYL

-104 NFVWVGKDEN
+104 NFMWVGKDEN

-120 KEISVSSLD
+120 KEISVASLD

-140 TECDLVELFKSFFN
+140 TERDLIELFKSFFN
-154 YEAAPITNAK
+154 HEAAPIANAK
-164 DFATHLSAPT
+164 DFATHLSPRT

-181 IQYQEKAQVSSIF
+181 IKYQEKVQVSSIF

-238 VRSSIPENFAVIR
+238 VRSSIPKNFAVIR

-260 DAIKEIQWLL
+260 DEIKEIQWLL
-270 DEILS
+270 NEILS
-275 LINHVNM
+275 LINHVDM
-282 DSIIKDLNDDKD
+282 DSILKDLNDDKD

-370 EAFRKALETRKTSD
+370 EAFRKALEVRKTSD

-448 EIAADR
+448 EIVAYR
-454 GLQPIFEKELKSAQE
+454 GLSPIFEKELKSAQE

-482 PPYSGASSNEGLF
+482 PPYSGASENKGLF
-495 EWEVRATYGIEPE
+495 EWEVKATYGIEPE
-508 FQTIEIERNVKLT
+508 FQTIEVEKNVKLT
-521 DKIKKL
+521 DKIQTL
-527 LKNIQT
+527 LNNIQK
-533 QNEGDKS
+533 QKESGNNNAPKS
-540 VKNTNKDALK
+540 GSKNALK
-550 NLKKL
+550 ALKSL

-635 TPQGA
+635 TPQDA

-646 NIMQGVSINLFV
+646 NIKQGVSINLFV
-658 KKAQATKQKILQKI
+658 KKAQTTKKKIF
-672 YYYDVYGERAEKYDF
+672 YYDVYGERAEKYAF
-687 LAQNDLNSIEWLE
+687 LAQNDLSSIEWLE
-700 LAPREPFYL
+700 IAPRAPFYL
-709 LIPQKTSLLDEYE
+709 LLPLKTPLLDEYE
-722 QGFSVQDM
+722 QGFSVQEM

-771 IYNIKKDGRDWRL
+771 KYNIKKDGRDWRL
-784 EYAIKDVK
+784 EYAIKDVR
-792 ANANNLEE
+792 ANADNLEE

-840 TNPKT
+840 PPPTNPKT
-845 PNQTCKN
+845 PNQTRKN

-890 GYNYPICQFN
+890 GYNYPLYQFKH
-900 NPNYTE
+900 PNYTE

-941 YRKRYEEFLK
+941 YRKRYEDFLK
-951 ADYPKILFTNNKDL
+951 IDYPKILFTNNKDL

-981 LNQESLNHSF
+981 LNKESLNHSF
-991 EKLKDATIGGSYY
+991 EKLKDATIGESCY
-1004 KEAHERNP
+1004 KEVHDRNP

-1018 YNEPEQRLYI
+1018 HNEPEQRLYI

-1049 GVLDKYLKSHKNE
+1049 GVLDKYLKSHKGE
-1062 SCNFDHVSNIIKVIA
+1062 PCDFDHVTNIIKVIA
-1077 RTIEI
+1077 CTIEI
-1082 QKTLGFLTSDLPHLK
+1082 QKMLGFLTSDLPHLK
-1097 GNDSQALM
+1097 GNESKALI

-1111 PPPPPHLIPIS
+1111 PPPPPHLMPIS

-1140 HSSAKKQAITISIA
+1140 HSSAKKQAITTSTA
-1154 EAEVQPSLYSVLP
+1154 EAGDQLSLYSALS

-1206 YRLE
+1206 YRLK

>member
-12 LTPESNELTH
+12 ITDRKNELMH
-22 RTFLQI
+22 RHSLYD
-28 LLISLKDDFNTEFK
+28 LLKGLKDHFNKEYK
-42 IEHEPKK
+42 IEHEPKREK
-49 DKQGGQPDFRVSY
+49 KSQPDFRISL
-62 QGLNIGYI
+62 QGLSIGYI

-75 GTDLIQ
+75 GTNLSQ

-104 NFVWVGKDEN
+104 NFMWVGKDEN
-114 NAPLIK
+114 NAPFIK
-120 KEISVSSLD
+120 KEISVASLD
-129 ELSKPLKPNPQ
+129 ELSKPPKTQ
-140 TECDLVELFKSFFN
+140 TESDLIELFKSFFN
-154 YEAAPITNAK
+154 YEAAPIANAK
-164 DFATHLSAPT
+164 DFATHLSPRT
-174 KYLKDAL
+174 RYLKEAL
-181 IQYQEKAQVSSIF
+181 IQNQEKTQVSSIF
-194 NNFKEYLYEELSFE
+194 NNFKAYLYEELSFE

-231 EKINLDN
+231 EKIDLNN
-238 VRSSIPENFAVIR
+238 VRSFIPKNFAVIR

-260 DAIKEIQWLL
+260 DEIKEIQWLL
-270 DEILS
+270 NEILS
-275 LINHVNM
+275 LINHVDM
-282 DSIIKDLNDDKD
+282 SSILKDLNDDKD

-307 DPKLREKKGVYYTP
+307 DPKLRESKGVYYTP

-336 KTHFKDA
+336 KTRFKDA

-354 NIKLLDFAT
+354 NIKLLDFTT

-428 PLKENDALQ
+428 PLKENDALK

-448 EIAADR
+448 ETIAYR
-454 GLQPIFEKELKSAQE
+454 GLQPIFETELKSAQE
-469 IKKDEKILIITGN
+469 IKKDENILIITGN

-495 EWEVRATYGIEPE
+495 EWEVKATYGIEPK
-508 FQTIEIERNVKLT
+508 FQTIGIEKNVKLT
-521 DKIKKL
+521 DKIQTL
-527 LKNIQT
+527 LKNLQK
-533 QNEGDKS
+533 QKESGGKE
-540 VKNTNKDALK
+540 ALK
-550 NLKKL
+550 ELKNL
-555 HSKYKLQKEKNPKWL
+555 HSKYKLQDEKNPKWL

-630 RKKEE
+630 RKKEK

-646 NIMQGVSINLFV
+646 DVMQGVSINLFV
-658 KKAQATKQKILQKI
+658 KKAQTTKPKIR
-672 YYYDVYGERAEKYDF
+672 YYDVYGQRAEKYAF
-687 LAQNDLNSIEWLE
+687 LAQHDINSIEWLE
-700 LAPREPFYL
+700 LTPREPSYL
-709 LIPQKTSLLDEYE
+709 LLPLETPLLDEYE
-722 QGFSVQDM
+722 QGFSVQEM
-730 FQVGSTGI
+730 FQVSSVGIVTG
-738 CSQRDHVVFHKD
+738 RDRIFIANNT
-750 KESLLKLLKD
+750 ESLKEQVLKYCNE
-760 FSTLEPSELRR
+760 FNEQ
-771 IYNIKKDGRDWRL
+771 Y
-784 EYAIKDVK
+784 IKD
-792 ANANNLEE
+792 
-800 YIVSCQYRPF
+800 IHYRPF
-810 DFYYTYYT
+810 DIRKVYYDTKKLERARENT
-818 GKSKSFIAYPRG
+818 
-830 EVFKHMLPPP
+830 FKHMLPPP

-845 PNQTCKN
+845 PNQTRKN
-852 VALNIARQSK
+852 AALNTPRQLKNNDKSWTQCFISS
-862 MHGEWRYVM
+862 H
-871 AHKEL
+871 
-876 VDINLIASA
+876 INDQGLSSGGNGA
-885 GSMGV
+885 GV
-890 GYNYPICQFN
+890 NYPLYQFRD
-900 NPNYTE
+900 PNYTE

-920 NHSFEPLEV
+920 DHPFEPLEI

-941 YRKRYEEFLK
+941 YRKRYKDFLK
-951 ADYPKILFTNNKDL
+951 ADYPKILFTKNKDL
-965 FRVLSLLGIE
+965 FRALSLLGIE

-981 LNQESLNHSF
+981 LNKESLNYSF
-991 EKLKDATIGGSYY
+991 EKLKDTTIGESCY
-1004 KEAHERNP
+1004 KDERNP

-1018 YNEPEQRLYI
+1018 HNEPEQRLYI
-1028 NHSAYFRGVSEEI
+1028 NHSAYFRGVSQEI
-1041 YNYMIGGY
+1041 HDYRIGGY
-1049 GVLDKYLKSHKNE
+1049 CVLDKYLKSHKNE
-1062 SCNFDHVSNIIKVIA
+1062 SCDFDHVTRIIKVIA

-1097 GNDSQALM
+1097 GNDSEALM
-1105 QEILQN
+1105 QEILHN
-1111 PPPPPHLIPIS
+1111 PPPPPHLIPIP

-1128 KPKPSEILTLMP
+1128 KPKPALTLIP
-1140 HSSAKKQAITISIA
+1140 HSSAKKRAITTSTA
-1154 EAEVQPSLYSVLP
+1154 EVGVQPSPYSVLP

-1182 SNVFVTN
+1182 SNLFVTN

-1206 YRLE
+1206 YCLT

>member
-12 LTPESNELTH
+12 LTPEKNELTH
-22 RTFLQI
+22 RPSLYN
-28 LLISLKDDFNTEFK
+28 LLDKLKNHFNKEFK
-42 IEHEPKK
+42 IEHEPKR

-62 QGLNIGYI
+62 QGLNIGYV

-75 GTDLIQ
+75 GTNLSQ
-81 LLKSDQILKYL
+81 LLTSDQILKYL
-92 ELNPNLMLTDYL
+92 ELNPNLMLTNYL
-104 NFVWVGKDEN
+104 NFMWVGKDEK
-114 NAPLIK
+114 NAPLNK
-120 KEISVSSLD
+120 KEISVASLN

-140 TECDLVELFKSFFN
+140 TERDLIELFKSFFN
-154 YEAAPITNAK
+154 HEAAPITNAK

-181 IQYQEKAQVSSIF
+181 IKYQEKAQVSSIF

-218 TYSLFLAKLNHPF
+218 TYSLFIAKLNHPF

-270 DEILS
+270 KEILS
-275 LINHVNM
+275 LINRVDM
-282 DSIIKDLNDDKD
+282 GSIIKDLNDDKD

-336 KTHFKDA
+336 KTRFKDA

-370 EAFRKALETRKTSD
+370 EAFRKALEVRKTSD

-448 EIAADR
+448 EIIAYR

-495 EWEVRATYGIEPE
+495 EWEVKATYGIEPE
-508 FQTIEIERNVKLT
+508 FQTIETKKNVKLADEIQT
-521 DKIKKL
+521 L
-527 LKNIQT
+527 LKNIQK
-533 QNEGDKS
+533 QKESGS
-540 VKNTNKDALK
+540 KNALK
-550 NLKKL
+550 ELKNL

-581 QNKIESLGHGLFGF
+581 QNKIKSLGHGLFGF

-658 KKAQATKQKILQKI
+658 KKAQTTKQKIH
-672 YYYDVYGERAEKYDF
+672 YYDVYGERAEKYAF

-700 LAPREPFYL
+700 IAPREPFYL
-709 LIPQKTSLLDEYE
+709 LLPLKTPLLDEYE
-722 QGFSVQDM
+722 QGFSVQEM

-792 ANANNLEE
+792 ANANNLEK

-840 TNPKT
+840 PPTNPKT

-852 VALNIARQSK
+852 VALNTPRQLKNNDKSWTQCFISS
-862 MHGEWRYVM
+862 H
-871 AHKEL
+871 
-876 VDINLIASA
+876 INDQGLSSGGNGA
-885 GSMGV
+885 GV
-890 GYNYPICQFN
+890 NYPLYQFRD
-900 NPNYTE
+900 PNYTE

-965 FRVLSLLGIE
+965 FRALSLLGIE

-981 LNQESLNHSF
+981 LNKESLNYSF
-991 EKLKDATIGGSYY
+991 EKLKDATIGESCY
-1004 KEAHERNP
+1004 KEEHNP
-1012 IIKKPS
+1012 IIKKLS
-1018 YNEPEQRLYI
+1018 HNEQRLYI
-1028 NHSAYFRGVSEEI
+1028 NHSAYFRGVSQEI
-1041 YNYMIGGY
+1041 YDYRIGGY
-1049 GVLDKYLKSHKNE
+1049 CVLDKYLKSHKNE
-1062 SCNFDHVSNIIKVIA
+1062 PCDFDHVSNIIKVIA

-1097 GNDSQALM
+1097 GNDSEALM

-1111 PPPPPHLIPIS
+1111 PPPPPI
-1122 PLSYRA
+1122 
-1128 KPKPSEILTLMP
+1128 
-1140 HSSAKKQAITISIA
+1140 
-1154 EAEVQPSLYSVLP
+1154 
-1167 NLALICDRGSKVSPI
+1167 
-1182 SNVFVTN
+1182 
-1189 MLCDLHV
+1189 
-1196 NGSGSYAFLL
+1196 
-1206 YRLE
+1206 

>member
-12 LTPESNELTH
+12 LTPEKNELTH
-22 RTFLQI
+22 RLFLHN
-28 LLISLKDDFNTEFK
+28 LLDKLKNHFNKEFK
-42 IEHEPKK
+42 IEHEPNR

-75 GTDLIQ
+75 GTDLNR
-81 LLKSDQILKYL
+81 LLKIKNDQILKYL

-104 NFVWVGKDEN
+104 NFMWVGKDEN
-114 NAPLIK
+114 NAPLVK
-120 KEISVSSLD
+120 KEISVASLD
-129 ELSKPLKPNPQ
+129 ELSKPIKPNPQ
-140 TECDLVELFKSFFN
+140 TERNLIEFFRGFFN

-174 KYLKDAL
+174 RYLKGAL
-181 IQYQEKAQVSSIF
+181 IQYQKDDQVSSIF
-194 NNFKEYLYEELSFE
+194 KNFKEYLYEELSFE

-270 DEILS
+270 NEILS
-275 LINHVNM
+275 LINHVDM
-282 DSIIKDLNDDKD
+282 DSILKDLNDDKD

-384 GGTSTKEDKYQNLL
+384 GGISTKEDKYQNLL

-448 EIAADR
+448 EIVAYR

-469 IKKDEKILIITGN
+469 IKKNEKILIITGN
-482 PPYSGASSNEGLF
+482 PPYSGASSNESLF
-495 EWEVRATYGIEPE
+495 EWEVKATYGIEPE
-508 FQTIEIERNVKLT
+508 FQTIEIEKNVKLT
-521 DKIKKL
+521 DKIQTL
-527 LKNIQT
+527 LNSVQT
-533 QNEGDKS
+533 QKQSGS
-540 VKNTNKDALK
+540 KDALK
-550 NLKKL
+550 KLKQL
-555 HSKYKLQKEKNPKWL
+555 HSKYKLQNEKNPKWL

-581 QNKIESLGHGLFGF
+581 QNKIKSLGHGLFGF

-646 NIMQGVSINLFV
+646 SIMQGVSINLFV
-658 KKAQATKQKILQKI
+658 KKAQTTKQKIF
-672 YYYDVYGERAEKYDF
+672 YYDVYGERAEKYAF
-687 LAQNDLNSIEWLE
+687 LAQHDLNSIEWLE
-700 LAPREPFYL
+700 IAPRAPFYL
-709 LIPQKTSLLDEYE
+709 LLPLKTPLLEEYE

-730 FQVGSTGI
+730 FQIGGTGI
-738 CSQRDHVVFHKD
+738 CSKRDHVVFHKD

-771 IYNIKKDGRDWRL
+771 KYDIGDDSRDWRL
-784 EYAIKDVK
+784 NNAIKEVETNIK
-792 ANANNLEE
+792 RLEE
-800 YIVSCQYRPF
+800 YIVLCQYRPF
-810 DFYYTYYT
+810 DYRWTYYT
-818 GKSKSFIAYPRG
+818 SNSRTFLAYPVYD
-830 EVFKHMLPPP
+830 VFKHMLPPP
-840 TNPKT
+840 P
-845 PNQTCKN
+845 PQQTLK
-852 VALNIARQSK
+852 
-862 MHGEWRYVM
+862 H
-871 AHKEL
+871 
-876 VDINLIASA
+876 
-885 GSMGV
+885 
-890 GYNYPICQFN
+890 PI
-900 NPNYTE
+900 
-906 NFTPEFRSFIDKHY
+906 K
-920 NHSFEPLEV
+920 
-929 LGYIYALLYSPN
+929 
-941 YRKRYEEFLK
+941 
-951 ADYPKILFTNNKDL
+951 
-965 FRVLSLLGIE
+965 
-975 LIGLHV
+975 
-981 LNQESLNHSF
+981 
-991 EKLKDATIGGSYY
+991 
-1004 KEAHERNP
+1004 
-1012 IIKKPS
+1012 
-1018 YNEPEQRLYI
+1018 
-1028 NHSAYFRGVSEEI
+1028 
-1041 YNYMIGGY
+1041 
-1049 GVLDKYLKSHKNE
+1049 
-1062 SCNFDHVSNIIKVIA
+1062 
-1077 RTIEI
+1077 
-1082 QKTLGFLTSDLPHLK
+1082 
-1097 GNDSQALM
+1097 
-1105 QEILQN
+1105 
-1111 PPPPPHLIPIS
+1111 
-1122 PLSYRA
+1122 RA
-1128 KPKPSEILTLMP
+1128 KMS
-1140 HSSAKKQAITISIA
+1140 H
-1154 EAEVQPSLYSVLP
+1154 
-1167 NLALICDRGSKVSPI
+1167 
-1182 SNVFVTN
+1182 
-1189 MLCDLHV
+1189 
-1196 NGSGSYAFLL
+1196 
-1206 YRLE
+1206 

>member
-12 LTPESNELTH
+12 LTTEENELTH
-22 RTFLQI
+22 RLPLHN
-28 LLISLKDDFNTEFK
+28 LLNRLKDHFNKEFK

-49 DKQGGQPDFRVSY
+49 EQGSQPDFRVSF

-70 ENKRV
+70 ENKRA
-75 GTDLIQ
+75 GANFRQ
-81 LLKSDQILKYL
+81 LLKSDQIRKYL

-104 NFVWVGKDEN
+104 NFMWVGKDEN
-114 NAPLIK
+114 NAPSIK
-120 KEISVSSLD
+120 KEISIASLD
-129 ELSKPLKPNPQ
+129 ELSKPLKPKPQ
-140 TECDLVELFKSFFN
+140 TERDLIELFKSFFN
-154 YEAAPITNAK
+154 HEAAPIANAK
-164 DFATHLSAPT
+164 DFATHLSPRT
-174 KYLKDAL
+174 RYLKDAL
-181 IQYQEKAQVSSIF
+181 IKYQEKTQVSSIF

-238 VRSSIPENFAVIR
+238 VRSSIPKNFAVIR

-260 DAIKEIQWLL
+260 DGIKEIQWLL
-270 DEILS
+270 NEILS
-275 LINHVNM
+275 SINHVDM
-282 DSIIKDLNDDKD
+282 DSILKDLNDDKD

-307 DPKLREKKGVYYTP
+307 DPKLRESKGVYYTP

-370 EAFRKALETRKTSD
+370 EAFRKALEMRKTSD
-384 GGTSTKEDKYQNLL
+384 GGISTKEDKYQNLL

-428 PLKENDALQ
+428 PLKENDALK

-448 EIAADR
+448 EIAAYR

-495 EWEVRATYGIEPE
+495 EWEVKATYGIEPE
-508 FQTIEIERNVKLT
+508 FQTIEIEKKVKLT
-521 DKIKKL
+521 DKIKTL

-533 QNEGDKS
+533 QKQGDKS
-540 VKNTNKDALK
+540 VKNTNKNA
-550 NLKKL
+550 LKKL
-555 HSKYKLQKEKNPKWL
+555 KQIHSKYKLQNEKNPKWL

-623 LNLHGNA
+623 LNLHGNT
-630 RKKEE
+630 RKKEK

-658 KKAQATKQKILQKI
+658 KKAQTTKQKIH
-672 YYYDVYGERAEKYDF
+672 YYDVYGERAEKYAF

-700 LAPREPFYL
+700 LTPREPFYL
-709 LIPQKTSLLDEYE
+709 LLPLKTRLLDEYE
-722 QGFSVQDM
+722 QGFSVKDM
-730 FQVGSTGI
+730 FQIGGTGI
-738 CSQRDHVVFHKD
+738 CSKRDHVVFHKT
-750 KESLLKLLKD
+750 KESLLELLKD
-760 FSTLEPSELRR
+760 FSTLEPSELHRK
-771 IYNIKKDGRDWRL
+771 YD
-784 EYAIKDVK
+784 IKDTEGWKLGRAIENVK
-792 ANANNLEE
+792 KNQHELEK
-800 YIVSCQYRPF
+800 YIVLCQYRPF
-810 DFYYTYYT
+810 DYRWTYYT
-818 GKSKSFIAYPRG
+818 DKSCGFLARSVYD
-830 EVFKHMLPPP
+830 VFKHMLPPP

-845 PNQTCKN
+845 PNQTHKN
-852 VALNIARQSK
+852 VALNTPRQLKNNDKS
-862 MHGEWRYVM
+862 WTQCFISSR
-871 AHKEL
+871 
-876 VDINLIASA
+876 INDQGLSSGGNGA
-885 GSMGV
+885 GV
-890 GYNYPICQFN
+890 NYPLYQFRD
-900 NPNYTE
+900 PNYTE
-906 NFTPEFRSFIDKHY
+906 NFTPKFRDFIDKHY

-941 YRKRYEEFLK
+941 YRKRYEDFLK
-951 ADYPKILFTNNKDL
+951 ADYPKILFTKNKDL

-981 LNQESLNHSF
+981 LNQESLNYSF
-991 EKLKDATIGGSYY
+991 EKLKDATIGESGYI
-1004 KEAHERNP
+1004 EVHERNP
-1012 IIKKPS
+1012 IISQNPS
-1018 YNEPEQRLYI
+1018 HNEPEKRLYI
-1028 NHSAYFRGVSEEI
+1028 NHSAYFSGVSQEI
-1041 YNYMIGGY
+1041 YDYRIGGY
-1049 GVLDKYLKSHKNE
+1049 CVLDKYLKSHKT
-1062 SCNFDHVSNIIKVIA
+1062 SLA
-1077 RTIEI
+1077 
-1082 QKTLGFLTSDLPHLK
+1082 TLI
-1097 GNDSQALM
+1097 M
-1105 QEILQN
+1105 
-1111 PPPPPHLIPIS
+1111 
-1122 PLSYRA
+1122 
-1128 KPKPSEILTLMP
+1128 
-1140 HSSAKKQAITISIA
+1140 
-1154 EAEVQPSLYSVLP
+1154 
-1167 NLALICDRGSKVSPI
+1167 
-1182 SNVFVTN
+1182 
-1189 MLCDLHV
+1189 
-1196 NGSGSYAFLL
+1196 
-1206 YRLE
+1206 

>member
-1 MLKEYLESIKD
+1 MLKINMLKEYLEGIKNIT
-12 LTPESNELTH
+12 LESNEHTH
-22 RTFLQI
+22 RRPLEN
-28 LLISLKDDFNTEFK
+28 LLISLKDHFNKEFK
-42 IEHEPKK
+42 IEHEPNR
-49 DKQGGQPDFRVSY
+49 DKQGGQPDFRISY

-75 GTDLIQ
+75 GTDLNR
-81 LLKSDQILKYL
+81 LLKSDQVLKYL

-104 NFVWVGKDEN
+104 NFVWVGKDEEN
-114 NAPLIK
+114 KPSIK
-120 KEISVSSLD
+120 REISIASLD
-129 ELSKPLKPNPQ
+129 EPPKPPKPNPQ
-140 TECDLVELFKSFFN
+140 TTERDLIDFFRGFFN
-154 YEAAPITNAK
+154 HEAAPITNAK
-164 DFATHLSAPT
+164 DFANALSAPT
-174 KYLKDAL
+174 RYLKDAL
-181 IQYQEKAQVSSIF
+181 IAYQQDDQVSSIF
-194 NNFKEYLYEELSFE
+194 KNFKEYLYEELSFE
-208 DFSDALAQTL
+208 DFSDAFAQTL

-231 EKINLDN
+231 EKIDLNN
-238 VRSSIPENFAVIR
+238 VRSSIPKNFAVIR
-251 EMADFLKKL
+251 EMADFLKRL

-270 DEILS
+270 NEILN
-275 LINHVNM
+275 LINHVDM
-282 DSIIKDLNDDKD
+282 DSILKDLNDDKD

-336 KTHFKDA
+336 KTRFKDA

-384 GGTSTKEDKYQNLL
+384 GGISTKEDKYQNLL

-428 PLKENDALQ
+428 PLKENDALK

-448 EIAADR
+448 EIVAYR
-454 GLQPIFEKELKSAQE
+454 GLNPIFETELKSAQE
-469 IKKDEKILIITGN
+469 IKKNENILIITGN
-482 PPYSGASSNEGLF
+482 PPYSGASENKGLF
-495 EWEVRATYGIEPE
+495 EWEVKATYGIEPE
-508 FQTIEIERNVKLT
+508 FQTIEIEKNVKLT
-521 DKIKKL
+521 DKIQTL
-527 LKNIQT
+527 LNNIQT
-533 QNEGDKS
+533 QKES
-540 VKNTNKDALK
+540 SSKDALK
-550 NLKKL
+550 ALKSL

-581 QNKIESLGHGLFGF
+581 QNKIKSLGHGLFGF

-658 KKAQATKQKILQKI
+658 KNPQVVKQKIH
-672 YYYDVYGERAEKYDF
+672 YYDVYGERAEKYAF

-709 LIPQKTSLLDEYE
+709 LLPLKTPLLEEYE

-730 FQVGSTGI
+730 FQVGGTGI
-738 CSQRDHVVFHKD
+738 CSKRDHVVFHKD

-771 IYNIKKDGRDWRL
+771 KYDIGDDSRDWRL
-784 EYAIKDVK
+784 NNAIKEVETNIK
-792 ANANNLEE
+792 RLEE
-800 YIVSCQYRPF
+800 YIVLCQYRPF
-810 DFYYTYYT
+810 DYRWTYYT
-818 GKSKSFIAYPRG
+818 PNSRTFLAYPVYD
-830 EVFKHMLPPP
+830 VFKHMLPPL

-845 PNQTCKN
+845 PNQTRKN
-852 VALNIARQSK
+852 VVLNTPRQLKNNDKSWTQCFISS
-862 MHGEWRYVM
+862 H
-871 AHKEL
+871 
-876 VDINLIASA
+876 INDQGLSSGGNGA
-885 GSMGV
+885 GV
-890 GYNYPICQFN
+890 NYPLYQFKH
-900 NPNYTE
+900 PNYTE

-920 NHSFEPLEV
+920 SHPFEPLEV

-941 YRKRYEEFLK
+941 YRKRYEDFLK

-965 FRVLSLLGIE
+965 FRALSLLGIE

-981 LNQESLNHSF
+981 LNQESLKHSF
-991 EKLKDATIGGSYY
+991 EKLKDPTIGESYY
-1004 KEAHERNP
+1004 KEAHDRNP

-1028 NHSAYFRGVSEEI
+1028 NHSAYFRGVSKEI
-1041 YNYMIGGY
+1041 HDYMIGGY

-1062 SCNFDHVSNIIKVIA
+1062 PCDFDHVSNIIKVIA

-1082 QKTLGFLTSDLPHLK
+1082 QKTLGFLTSDLPNLK

-1111 PPPPPHLIPIS
+1111 PPPPPPFN
-1122 PLSYRA
+1122 
-1128 KPKPSEILTLMP
+1128 TN
-1140 HSSAKKQAITISIA
+1140 T
-1154 EAEVQPSLYSVLP
+1154 
-1167 NLALICDRGSKVSPI
+1167 ALILSRQAKAIGELDFNAAFISKEASDNNIYRRGG
-1182 SNVFVTN
+1182 
-1189 MLCDLHV
+1189 
-1196 NGSGSYAFLL
+1196 GSAFPLFCIA
-1206 YRLE
+1206 

>member
-12 LTPESNELTH
+12 LTIGEYELTH
-22 RTFLQI
+22 RSSLEN
-28 LLISLKDDFNTEFK
+28 LLNRLKDNFNKEFK
-42 IEHEPKK
+42 IEHEPKRE
-49 DKQGGQPDFRVSY
+49 QGSQPDFRVSF

-70 ENKRV
+70 ENKRA
-75 GTDLIQ
+75 GINLIQ

-104 NFVWVGKDEN
+104 NFMWVGKDEN

-120 KEISVSSLD
+120 KEISVASLD
-129 ELSKPLKPNPQ
+129 ELSKPLKPKPQ
-140 TECDLVELFKSFFN
+140 TERDLIELFKSFFN
-154 YEAAPITNAK
+154 HEAAPITNAK
-164 DFATHLSAPT
+164 DFATHLSPRT
-174 KYLKDAL
+174 RYLKDAL
-181 IQYQEKAQVSSIF
+181 IKYQEKAQVSSIF

-238 VRSSIPENFAVIR
+238 VRSSIPKNFAVIR

-260 DAIKEIQWLL
+260 DEIKEIQWLL
-270 DEILS
+270 NEILS
-275 LINHVNM
+275 SINHVDM

-307 DPKLREKKGVYYTP
+307 DPKLRESKGVYYTP

-370 EAFRKALETRKTSD
+370 EAFRKALEMKKTSD
-384 GGTSTKEDKYQNLL
+384 GGISTKEDKYQNLL

-428 PLKENDALQ
+428 PLKENDALK
-437 IILTNTLIQPS
+437 IILTNTLIKPS
-448 EIAADR
+448 EITAYR
-454 GLQPIFEKELKSAQE
+454 GLNPIFETELLNAQD
-469 IKKDEKILIITGN
+469 IKKDENILIVTGN

-495 EWEVRATYGIEPE
+495 EWEVKATYGIEPE
-508 FQTIEIERNVKLT
+508 FQTIETKKKVKLA
-521 DKIKKL
+521 DEIKTL

-533 QNEGDKS
+533 QKQGDKS

-550 NLKKL
+550 NLKQIY
-555 HSKYKLQKEKNPKWL
+555 SKYKLQDEKNPKWI

-623 LNLHGNA
+623 LNLHGDA
-630 RKKEE
+630 RKKEK

-640 KDENVF
+640 DDENVF
-646 NIMQGVSINLFV
+646 NIKQGVSINLFV
-658 KKAQATKQKILQKI
+658 KNPQTTKQKIH
-672 YYYDVYGERAEKYDF
+672 YYDVYGERAEKYAF

-700 LAPREPFYL
+700 LTPREPFYL
-709 LIPQKTSLLDEYE
+709 LLPLETRLLDEYE
-722 QGFSVQDM
+722 QGFSVKDM
-730 FQVGSTGI
+730 FQISSVGIVTG
-738 CSQRDHVVFHKD
+738 RDRIFIANNT
-750 KESLLKLLKD
+750 ESLKEQVLKYCNE
-760 FSTLEPSELRR
+760 FNEQ
-771 IYNIKKDGRDWRL
+771 Y
-784 EYAIKDVK
+784 IKD
-792 ANANNLEE
+792 
-800 YIVSCQYRPF
+800 IHYRPF
-810 DFYYTYYT
+810 DIRKVYYDTKKLERARENT
-818 GKSKSFIAYPRG
+818 
-830 EVFKHMLPPP
+830 FKHMLPPPPPP

-845 PNQTCKN
+845 PNQTRKN
-852 VALNIARQSK
+852 VALNTPRQLKNNDKS
-862 MHGEWRYVM
+862 WTQCFISSR
-871 AHKEL
+871 
-876 VDINLIASA
+876 INDQGLSSGGNGA
-885 GSMGV
+885 GV
-890 GYNYPICQFN
+890 NYPLYQFRD
-900 NPNYTE
+900 PNYTE
-906 NFTPEFRSFIDKHY
+906 NFTPEFRGFIDKHY
-920 NHSFEPLEV
+920 NHSFEPLEI

-941 YRKRYEEFLK
+941 YRKRYEGFLK
-951 ADYPKILFTNNKDL
+951 IDYPKILFTKNKDL

-981 LNQESLNHSF
+981 LNQESLNYSF
-991 EKLKDATIGGSYY
+991 EKLKDATIGESCYI
-1004 KEAHERNP
+1004 ESHERNP

-1018 YNEPEQRLYI
+1018 HNESEQRLYI
-1028 NHSAYFRGVSEEI
+1028 NHSAYFSGVSQEI
-1041 YNYMIGGY
+1041 YDYRIGGY
-1049 GVLDKYLKSHKNE
+1049 CVLDKYLKSHKNDP
-1062 SCNFDHVSNIIKVIA
+1062 CDFDHVTRIIKVIA
-1077 RTIEI
+1077 CTIEI

-1097 GNDSQALM
+1097 GNDSKALM

-1111 PPPPPHLIPIS
+1111 PPPPHLIPIS

-1140 HSSAKKQAITISIA
+1140 HSSAKKQAITTSTA
-1154 EAEVQPSLYSVLP
+1154 EAEEQAFPLFCIP
-1167 NLALICDRGSKVSPI
+1167 NLALVCDRGSKVSPI
-1182 SNVFVTN
+1182 SNLFVTN

-1206 YRLE
+1206 YRLT

>member
-12 LTPESNELTH
+12 LASEKKNELTH
-22 RTFLQI
+22 RPSLYN
-28 LLISLKDDFNTEFK
+28 LLKNLKDNFNKEFK
-42 IEHEPKK
+42 IEHEPER
-49 DKQGGQPDFRVSY
+49 KQGSQPDFRISY

-70 ENKRV
+70 ENKRA
-75 GTDLIQ
+75 GTDLNQ
-81 LLKSDQILKYL
+81 LLKKDQILKYL

-104 NFVWVGKDEN
+104 NFMWVGKDEN

-120 KEISVSSLD
+120 KEISVASLD

-140 TECDLVELFKSFFN
+140 TERDLIELFKSFFN
-154 YEAAPITNAK
+154 HEAAPITNAK
-164 DFATHLSAPT
+164 DFATHLSPRT

-181 IQYQEKAQVSSIF
+181 IKYQEKTQVSSIF

-238 VRSSIPENFAVIR
+238 VRSSIPKNFAVIR

-260 DAIKEIQWLL
+260 DEIKEIQWLL
-270 DEILS
+270 NEILS
-275 LINHVNM
+275 LINHVDM

-336 KTHFKDA
+336 KTRFKDA

-384 GGTSTKEDKYQNLL
+384 GGISTKEDKYQNLL

-428 PLKENDALQ
+428 PLKGNDALK

-448 EIAADR
+448 EIVAYR
-454 GLQPIFEKELKSAQE
+454 GLQPIFETELSNAQE

-495 EWEVRATYGIEPE
+495 EWEVKATYGIEPE
-508 FQTIEIERNVKLT
+508 FQTIETKKNVKLT
-521 DKIKKL
+521 DKIKTL
-527 LKNIQT
+527 LKNLQT
-533 QNEGDKS
+533 QKESGG
-540 VKNTNKDALK
+540 KDALK
-550 NLKKL
+550 ALKSL

-623 LNLHGNA
+623 LNLHGNT
-630 RKKEE
+630 RKKEK
-635 TPQGA
+635 TPQGT
-640 KDENVF
+640 KDENIF

-658 KKAQATKQKILQKI
+658 KKAQATKQKI
-672 YYYDVYGERAEKYDF
+672 YYYDVYGERAEKYAF

-700 LAPREPFYL
+700 LAPREPFYSL
-709 LIPQKTSLLDEYE
+709 LPLETRLLDEYE
-722 QGFSVQDM
+722 QGFSVKDM
-730 FQVGSTGI
+730 FQVGGTGI
-738 CSQRDHVVFHKD
+738 CSKKDHVVFHKD
-750 KESLLKLLKD
+750 KKSLLKLLKD

-771 IYNIKKDGRDWRL
+771 KYD
-784 EYAIKDVK
+784 IKDVEGWK
-792 ANANNLEE
+792 LGRAIENVKKNQHELEK
-800 YIVSCQYRPF
+800 YIVLCQYRPF
-810 DFYYTYYT
+810 DYRWTYYT
-818 GKSKSFIAYPRG
+818 DKSCGFLARPVYD
-830 EVFKHMLPPP
+830 VFKHMLPPPP

-845 PNQTCKN
+845 PNQTRKN
-852 VALNIARQSK
+852 VALITSRRFCQSQK
-862 MHGEWRYVM
+862 
-871 AHKEL
+871 
-876 VDINLIASA
+876 S
-885 GSMGV
+885 GV
-890 GYNYPICQFN
+890 GFVSNKISDLRTWTCPGMEGGDYVNPLYH

-906 NFTPEFRSFIDKHY
+906 NFTPEFRDFIDKHY
-920 NHSFEPLEV
+920 SHHFEPLEI

-941 YRKRYEEFLK
+941 YRKRYEDFLK
-951 ADYPKILFTNNKDL
+951 ADYPKILFTENKDL

-981 LNQESLNHSF
+981 LNQESLNYSF
-991 EKLKDATIGGSYY
+991 EKLKDATIGESGYI
-1004 KEAHERNP
+1004 EAHERNP
-1012 IIKKPS
+1012 IISQKPS
-1018 YNEPEQRLYI
+1018 HNEQRLYI
-1028 NHSAYFRGVSEEI
+1028 NHSAYFSGVSQEI
-1041 YNYMIGGY
+1041 YDYKIGGY
-1049 GVLDKYLKSHKNE
+1049 CV
-1062 SCNFDHVSNIIKVIA
+1062 
-1077 RTIEI
+1077 
-1082 QKTLGFLTSDLPHLK
+1082 
-1097 GNDSQALM
+1097 
-1105 QEILQN
+1105 
-1111 PPPPPHLIPIS
+1111 
-1122 PLSYRA
+1122 
-1128 KPKPSEILTLMP
+1128 
-1140 HSSAKKQAITISIA
+1140 
-1154 EAEVQPSLYSVLP
+1154 
-1167 NLALICDRGSKVSPI
+1167 
-1182 SNVFVTN
+1182 
-1189 MLCDLHV
+1189 
-1196 NGSGSYAFLL
+1196 
-1206 YRLE
+1206 

>member
-12 LTPESNELTH
+12 LTTEKNELTH
-22 RTFLQI
+22 RLFLHN
-28 LLISLKDDFNTEFK
+28 LLDKLKNHFNKEFK
-42 IEHEPKK
+42 IEHEPKR
-49 DKQGGQPDFRVSY
+49 DQGSQPDFRISY

-70 ENKRV
+70 ENKRA
-75 GTDLIQ
+75 GENLSQ

-120 KEISVSSLD
+120 KEISVASLD
-129 ELSKPLKPNPQ
+129 ELSKSLNPNPQ
-140 TECDLVELFKSFFN
+140 IERDLIELFKSFFN
-154 YEAAPITNAK
+154 YEAAPIANAK

-174 KYLKDAL
+174 RYLKDAL
-181 IQYQEKAQVSSIF
+181 ITYQQEDQVSSIF
-194 NNFKEYLYEELSFE
+194 KNFKEYLYEELSFE
-208 DFSDALAQTL
+208 DFSDAFAQTL
-218 TYSLFLAKLNHPF
+218 TYSLFIAKLNHPF

-238 VRSSIPENFAVIR
+238 VRSSIPKNFAVIR

-270 DEILS
+270 NEILS

-307 DPKLREKKGVYYTP
+307 DPKLRESKGVYYTP

-370 EAFRKALETRKTSD
+370 EAFRKALEMRKTSD
-384 GGTSTKEDKYQNLL
+384 GGISTKEDKYQNLL

-428 PLKENDALQ
+428 PLKENDALK

-448 EIAADR
+448 EIVAYR
-454 GLQPIFEKELKSAQE
+454 GLSPIFEKELSNAQE
-469 IKKDEKILIITGN
+469 IKKNENILIITGN

-495 EWEVRATYGIEPE
+495 EWEVKATYGIEPE
-508 FQTIEIERNVKLT
+508 FQTIEIEKKVKLT
-521 DKIKKL
+521 DKIKTL

-533 QNEGDKS
+533 QKQGGSKE
-540 VKNTNKDALK
+540 ALK
-550 NLKKL
+550 ELKKL

-658 KKAQATKQKILQKI
+658 KKAQTTKQKIH
-672 YYYDVYGERAEKYDF
+672 YYDVYGQRAEKYAF
-687 LAQNDLNSIEWLE
+687 LAQNDLNSINWLE
-700 LAPREPFYL
+700 LAPRAPFYL
-709 LIPQKTSLLDEYE
+709 LIPQKTPLLEEYE
-722 QGFSVQDM
+722 QGFSVQEM
-730 FQVGSTGI
+730 FQISSVGIVTG
-738 CSQRDHVVFHKD
+738 RDHVIFHKD

-760 FSTLEPSELRR
+760 FSTLEPSELRK
-771 IYNIKKDGRDWRL
+771 IYEIKKDSRDWRL
-784 EYAIKDVK
+784 EYAIRDVR
-792 ANANNLEE
+792 ANADNLEE
-800 YIVSCQYRPF
+800 YIVLCQYRPF
-810 DFYYTYYT
+810 DYRWTYYT
-818 GKSKSFIAYPRG
+818 DKSCGFLARPVYD
-830 EVFKHMLPPP
+830 VFKHMLPPP
-840 TNPKT
+840 P
-845 PNQTCKN
+845 PN
-852 VALNIARQSK
+852 
-862 MHGEWRYVM
+862 
-871 AHKEL
+871 
-876 VDINLIASA
+876 
-885 GSMGV
+885 
-890 GYNYPICQFN
+890 
-900 NPNYTE
+900 
-906 NFTPEFRSFIDKHY
+906 
-920 NHSFEPLEV
+920 
-929 LGYIYALLYSPN
+929 
-941 YRKRYEEFLK
+941 
-951 ADYPKILFTNNKDL
+951 
-965 FRVLSLLGIE
+965 
-975 LIGLHV
+975 
-981 LNQESLNHSF
+981 
-991 EKLKDATIGGSYY
+991 
-1004 KEAHERNP
+1004 
-1012 IIKKPS
+1012 KP
-1018 YNEPEQRLYI
+1018 
-1028 NHSAYFRGVSEEI
+1028 
-1041 YNYMIGGY
+1041 
-1049 GVLDKYLKSHKNE
+1049 
-1062 SCNFDHVSNIIKVIA
+1062 
-1077 RTIEI
+1077 
-1082 QKTLGFLTSDLPHLK
+1082 
-1097 GNDSQALM
+1097 
-1105 QEILQN
+1105 
-1111 PPPPPHLIPIS
+1111 
-1122 PLSYRA
+1122 
-1128 KPKPSEILTLMP
+1128 
-1140 HSSAKKQAITISIA
+1140 
-1154 EAEVQPSLYSVLP
+1154 
-1167 NLALICDRGSKVSPI
+1167 
-1182 SNVFVTN
+1182 
-1189 MLCDLHV
+1189 
-1196 NGSGSYAFLL
+1196 
-1206 YRLE
+1206 

>member
-12 LTPESNELTH
+12 LTTEKNELTH
-22 RTFLQI
+22 RLSLHN
-28 LLISLKDDFNTEFK
+28 LLNRLKDHFNKEFK
-42 IEHEPKK
+42 IEHEPKRE
-49 DKQGGQPDFRVSY
+49 QGGQPDFRVSF

-70 ENKRV
+70 ENKRA
-75 GTDLIQ
+75 GFDLNK

-104 NFVWVGKDEN
+104 NFMWVGKDEN
-114 NAPLIK
+114 NAPSIK
-120 KEISVSSLD
+120 KEISIASLD
-129 ELSKPLKPNPQ
+129 ELSKPLKPKPQ
-140 TECDLVELFKSFFN
+140 TECDLIELFKSFFN
-154 YEAAPITNAK
+154 HEAAPITNAK
-164 DFATHLSAPT
+164 DFATHLSPRT
-174 KYLKDAL
+174 RYLKDAL
-181 IQYQEKAQVSSIF
+181 IKYQEKTQVSSIF

-260 DAIKEIQWLL
+260 DGIKEIQWLL
-270 DEILS
+270 NEILS
-275 LINHVNM
+275 SINHVDM
-282 DSIIKDLNDDKD
+282 DSILKDLNDDKD

-307 DPKLREKKGVYYTP
+307 DPKLRESKGVYYTP

-370 EAFRKALETRKTSD
+370 EAFRKALEMRKTSD
-384 GGTSTKEDKYQNLL
+384 GGISTKEDKYQNLL

-428 PLKENDALQ
+428 PLKENDALK

-448 EIAADR
+448 EIAACR
-454 GLQPIFEKELKSAQE
+454 GLNPIFETELKSAQE
-469 IKKDEKILIITGN
+469 IKKDENILIITGN

-495 EWEVRATYGIEPE
+495 EWEVKATYGIEPE
-508 FQTIEIERNVKLT
+508 FQTIEIEKKVKLT
-521 DKIKKL
+521 DKIKTL
-527 LKNIQT
+527 LRSIQI
-533 QNEGDKS
+533 QKQGDKS

-550 NLKKL
+550 NLKQIY
-555 HSKYKLQKEKNPKWL
+555 SKYKLQNEQNPKWI

-630 RKKEE
+630 RKKEK
-635 TPQGA
+635 TPQGTD
-640 KDENVF
+640 DENVF

-658 KKAQATKQKILQKI
+658 KKAQITKQKIH
-672 YYYDVYGERAEKYDF
+672 YCDVYGERAEKYAF

-700 LAPREPFYL
+700 LTPREPFYL
-709 LIPQKTSLLDEYE
+709 LLPLKTRLLGEYE
-722 QGFSVQDM
+722 QGFSVQKM
-730 FQVGSTGI
+730 FQVGGTGI
-738 CSQRDHVVFHKD
+738 CSKRDHVVFHKK
-750 KESLLKLLKD
+750 KESLLELLKD
-760 FSTLEPSELRR
+760 FSTLEPNELCRK
-771 IYNIKKDGRDWRL
+771 YD
-784 EYAIKDVK
+784 IKDTEGWKLGRAIENVK
-792 ANANNLEE
+792 KNQHELEK
-800 YIVSCQYRPF
+800 YIVWCQYRPF
-810 DFYYTYYT
+810 DYRWTYYT
-818 GKSKSFIAYPRG
+818 DKSCGFLARPVYD
-830 EVFKHMLPPP
+830 VFKHMLPPPPPP

-845 PNQTCKN
+845 PNQTRKN
-852 VALNIARQSK
+852 VALITSHRFCQSQK
-862 MHGEWRYVM
+862 
-871 AHKEL
+871 
-876 VDINLIASA
+876 S
-885 GSMGV
+885 GV
-890 GYNYPICQFN
+890 GFVSNKISDLHTWTCPGMEGGDYVNPLYH

-920 NHSFEPLEV
+920 NHSFEPLEI

-941 YRKRYEEFLK
+941 YRKRYEDFLK
-951 ADYPKILFTNNKDL
+951 ADYPKILFTENKDL
-965 FRVLSLLGIE
+965 FRALSLLGIE

-981 LNQESLNHSF
+981 LNQESLNYSF
-991 EKLKDATIGGSYY
+991 EKLKDATIGESYY
-1004 KEAHERNP
+1004 IEAHDRNP
-1012 IIKKPS
+1012 IIKKLS
-1018 YNEPEQRLYI
+1018 HNEPEKRLYI
-1028 NHSAYFRGVSEEI
+1028 NHSAYFSGVSQEI
-1041 YNYMIGGY
+1041 YDYRIGGY
-1049 GVLDKYLKSHKNE
+1049 CVLDKYLKSHKNE
-1062 SCNFDHVSNIIKVIA
+1062 PCDFDHVTRIIKVIA

-1097 GNDSQALM
+1097 GNDSKASM

-1111 PPPPPHLIPIS
+1111 PPPPPFNTNIAIILSRQAKAIGDLDFDAAFIS
-1122 PLSYRA
+1122 KEASDNNIYRRGGGTAFPLFC
-1128 KPKPSEILTLMP
+1128 L
-1140 HSSAKKQAITISIA
+1140 
-1154 EAEVQPSLYSVLP
+1154 V
-1167 NLALICDRGSKVSPI
+1167 
-1182 SNVFVTN
+1182 
-1189 MLCDLHV
+1189 
-1196 NGSGSYAFLL
+1196 
-1206 YRLE
+1206 

>member
-1 MLKEYLESIKD
+1 MLKEYLEGIKD

-22 RTFLQI
+22 RLFLHN
-28 LLISLKDDFNTEFK
+28 LLISLKENFNKEFK
-42 IEHEPKK
+42 IEHEPNR
-49 DKQGGQPDFRVSY
+49 DKQGGQPDFRISY
-62 QGLNIGYI
+62 QGLHIGYI

-75 GTDLIQ
+75 GTNLNQ
-81 LLKSDQILKYL
+81 LLKSVQILKYL

-104 NFVWVGKDEN
+104 NFMWVGKDEK

-120 KEISVSSLD
+120 KEISVASLD

-140 TECDLVELFKSFFN
+140 TERDLIELFKSFFN
-154 YEAAPITNAK
+154 HEAASITNAK

-181 IQYQEKAQVSSIF
+181 IKYQEEAQVSSIF
-194 NNFKEYLYEELSFE
+194 KNFKEYLYEELSFE

-218 TYSLFLAKLNHPF
+218 TYSLFIAKLNHPF

-238 VRSSIPENFAVIR
+238 VRSSIPKNFAVIR

-270 DEILS
+270 NEILS
-275 LINHVNM
+275 LINHVDM
-282 DSIIKDLNDDKD
+282 DSILKDLNDDKD

-336 KTHFKDA
+336 KTHFKEA

-384 GGTSTKEDKYQNLL
+384 GGISTKEDKYQNLL

-421 FKEEFKK
+421 FKQEFKK

-448 EIAADR
+448 EIVAYR
-454 GLQPIFEKELKSAQE
+454 GLSPIFEKELSNAQE

-482 PPYSGASSNEGLF
+482 PPYSGASSNKGLF
-495 EWEVRATYGIEPE
+495 EWEVKATYGIEPE
-508 FQTIEIERNVKLT
+508 FQTIETKKNVKLT
-521 DKIKKL
+521 DEIQTLLDNIQKQKESGSKNAL
-527 LKNIQT
+527 KELKN
-533 QNEGDKS
+533 
-540 VKNTNKDALK
+540 
-550 NLKKL
+550 L

-623 LNLHGNA
+623 LNLHGNT

-658 KKAQATKQKILQKI
+658 KKAQTTKQKIH
-672 YYYDVYGERAEKYDF
+672 YYDVYGQRAEKYAF
-687 LAQNDLNSIEWLE
+687 LAQNDLNSINWLE

-709 LIPQKTSLLDEYE
+709 LIPQETPLLEEYE
-722 QGFSVQDM
+722 QGFSVKEM
-730 FQVGSTGI
+730 FQVGSVGIVTG
-738 CSQRDHVVFHKD
+738 RDHVVFHKD

-771 IYNIKKDGRDWRL
+771 IYKIKKDSRDWRL
-784 EYAIKDVK
+784 EYAIRDVR
-792 ANANNLEE
+792 ANADNLEE
-800 YIVSCQYRPF
+800 YIVLCQYRPF
-810 DFYYTYYT
+810 DYRWTYYT

-840 TNPKT
+840 TNLKT
-845 PNQTCKN
+845 PNQTRKN
-852 VALNIARQSK
+852 VALNTPRQLKNNDKS
-862 MHGEWRYVM
+862 WTQCFISSS
-871 AHKEL
+871 
-876 VDINLIASA
+876 INDQGLSSGGNGA
-885 GSMGV
+885 GV
-890 GYNYPICQFN
+890 NYPLYQFRD
-900 NPNYTE
+900 PNYTE

-941 YRKRYEEFLK
+941 YRKRYEDFLK
-951 ADYPKILFTNNKDL
+951 ADYPKILFTENKNL

-991 EKLKDATIGGSYY
+991 EKLKDATIGESYY
-1004 KEAHERNP
+1004 KEVHERNP

-1018 YNEPEQRLYI
+1018 HNEPEQRLYI
-1028 NHSAYFRGVSEEI
+1028 NHSAYFRGVSQEI
-1041 YNYMIGGY
+1041 HDYRIGGY
-1049 GVLDKYLKSHKNE
+1049 CVLDKYLKSHKNE
-1062 SCNFDHVSNIIKVIA
+1062 PCDFDHVSNIIKVIA
-1077 RTIEI
+1077 CTIEI

-1097 GNDSQALM
+1097 GNDSKALI

-1111 PPPPPHLIPIS
+1111 PPPPHLIPIP

-1140 HSSAKKQAITISIA
+1140 HSSAKKRAITTSIA
-1154 EAEVQPSLYSVLP
+1154 EAEVQPSLYSALS
-1167 NLALICDRGSKVSPI
+1167 NLALVCDRGSKVSPI
-1182 SNVFVTN
+1182 SNLFVTG

-1206 YRLE
+1206 YRLI